1 MKKRKHEK
9 NFIRNRSGGMKQKL
23 PGRLLSLVCAL
34 VLVLS
39 TVFLDLG
46 HISAYAFGDEL
57 YLETEAEETAEAGAE
72 AQAADLGNDESQ
84 INTELSED
92 ISEDPAEV
100 SAEEAEDASEADFS
114 SGDNLDEQELTTEEP
129 GISDDSAAETITYT
143 QLINNDTVEVRAEAP
158 AGALPEGTELVVKE
172 IKNNTDD
179 AEMTEQYNRLSARIT
194 EQLQNQGKNLDG
206 FLPYNISFTDMDG
219 NPVKPSKKVTY
230 SFRYTEATAPELTD
244 PSASTVTAAQLKEN
258 KETAQLDLT
267 ELKAEENKL
276 SLETNESRQLQR
288 AAFQAADN
296 AVYTFIWSNTPA
308 ADNNGEAD
316 NEETQEPESEP
327 TQIGTIRLLVDEVN
341 LRTAPSI
348 EADVIGTADAGTELP
363 LLEIITAEDGSTWYK
378 VFYSDTVVYVSG
390 EVAEVVE
397 AEEAPTEEAPAEITR
412 YDYQSDEV
420 NVKVTLIDPADLPD
434 NAELS
439 VTPVELSQ
447 EAEEQIAEEA
457 IKEKKAIENIRSYDI
472 KFLVDGEEVQP
483 GATVKVEVSFP
494 DEETA
499 QDAAVYHVDQDE
511 KVENMDG
518 SINKEGNVEFETTHF
533 STYVIVNKKTDGSK
547 ITVTVQHYE
556 QATGTEEAKKI
567 YADDVR
573 ELQVGQQV
581 DCKKALN
588 WNIAEVKVN
597 TGGSEDKTVT
607 PDASGKIYLAQNATV
622 KVYYTPSIGTTVG
635 TPTFYDYTVKAVSDG
650 DASGYGYPSINQD
663 SSYPNNA
670 SSERITVG
678 AYTHQY
684 SGKYQYTWKKG
695 GHTVN
700 DWTGSSA
707 VVRGLLGGVK
717 ADDSVVFNYSEPG
730 LFVNSDMTDSGSGKS
745 LRKVYKDFKLGF
757 ERNGD
762 TYTLKEVRDSSG
774 TDVAGANGYDY
785 ESGNNFFPLDGVAYD
800 EHSKKLKSE
809 SNISDNV
816 HNGPHNYYFGMRYDI
831 TFNLKDYIGD
841 LNYSFTGD
849 DDMWVVLDKGK
860 YEGSGKVIIDLGG
873 IHDAASADVDLWKE
887 LFGSEYA
894 KEAPDKYIKRASL
907 TEDQKNEEHTLT
919 VLYLE
924 RGAGLSN
931 CKMNFTLPNAE
942 ISPVTT
948 TDLASFTFTK
958 VKKDNKTPLP
968 GATFK
973 LYTDSE
979 CTTEFKTKTSGENGT
994 VTFDKLFPGT
1004 YYMKE
1009 VQAPEGYIASSEVWT
1024 VEVPT
1029 DSTTATLKDS
1039 KGNTVTSIINETPE
1053 EVIKSSME
1061 FNKTAKV
1068 KDWNKRTY
1076 DIEITASSTSTST
1089 SDITKK
1095 VVADIMLVLDVS
1107 GSMKEPTY
1115 KYTYVADNT
1124 DAGRKNLNKGTTYYI
1139 EVDGSYQSLEYYYSR
1154 YNGYNWYV
1162 GDNSNN
1168 KATDSKYSNCKIYS
1182 RSSQTRLAALQN
1194 AVDQF
1199 IRDTAAKSPNS
1210 KIGITAFSSTHESN
1224 VNNGSTKEML
1234 SVGSNKDSLIE
1245 FANSLK
1251 YGGGTKPAIGLN
1263 KAKELL
1269 DKEKNDNPKYVV
1281 LFTDGAPTGDRTD
1294 NVWDSD
1300 AVSNA
1305 NTAASQL
1312 REAGY
1317 TVYTIGFALGDKAA
1331 KFLAGDGTTNY
1342 PGIASPGCAKT
1353 ADTATSLGEIFKE
1366 IQQTITNNIDLTGVR
1381 IKDVIDPRFEILGDN
1396 GQPITTDNVG
1406 NGVKLKNGG
1415 TVKFDD
1421 AGNQY
1426 IEWTDQTIPNKV
1438 RGEWKHKVTVK
1449 AKDNYIGGNNVT
1461 TNAPGSMIDTGYE
1474 QVDLPFPA
1482 VNVKV
1487 NMEVANKTVTIY
1499 KGDQTPT
1506 EAEILNQLFDKTNT
1520 TTSYDDVKVDATEV
1534 MVKWY
1539 RDKGCTD
1546 EIKNPDMEGLVDH
1559 PAATTEYYIKVTYDA
1574 GKPTTESNG
1583 NTGGNFAG
1591 TETGDTCIASA
1602 TNVDDR
1608 DKETKRTYGVYKV
1621 EVKSGEI
1628 GITKNLVDQV
1638 GKPVTSA
1645 EDQEFTFKVTKKSE
1659 DGNVDEKFTPVEV
1672 KITVPAGQ
1680 TTASLT
1686 DVTKLTN
1693 LSRGIYEVEEI
1704 KVPKEYKTA
1713 GADVIV
1719 KNNQTAGTDC
1729 KYSIAD
1735 DNSYK
1740 VTFKLGYKMDNS
1752 ATDTDVIKVGNDA
1765 NGKKCYTYDEKDG
1778 GVKGLVAYS
1787 NTLVTTD
1794 LDLKKVD
1801 KDGRNNLT
1809 GARFKLEKWE
1819 VAEGENE
1826 DSWKSVSDAYDSI
1839 TVDNGGDAR
1848 ELLNLLAGR
1857 YRLTEIEAPKGYSLL
1872 GASIYFKVEDGK
1884 VTLTDKNGTN
1894 KEATQT
1900 MWTLDEG
1907 NLVLTIKNTEL
1918 YSLPSSGGP
1927 GIYGFTISGVAFITA
1942 ALLLF
1947 INNKRK
1953 EDEAKFG
1960 STH

>member
-23 PGRLLSLVCAL
+23 PGRLLSLMCAL

-39 TVFLDLG
+39 TVLLDLG
-46 HISAYAFGDEL
+46 HISAYAFGDDL

-72 AQAADLGNDESQ
+72 AQTMDIEDDQSEIS
-84 INTELSED
+84 TELSDDTYEDPDEITTEADDAGMADFSSGENLTEQDLEVEDSAED
-92 ISEDPAEV
+92 ISEDSQP
-100 SAEEAEDASEADFS
+100 
-114 SGDNLDEQELTTEEP
+114 LTFRK
-129 GISDDSAAETITYT
+129 
-143 QLINNDTVEVRAEAP
+143 LINNDKVEVIAEAP

-219 NPVKPSKKVTY
+219 NPVKPSEKVTY
-230 SFRYTEATAPELTD
+230 SFRYTEAAAPELTD

-267 ELKAEENKL
+267 ELKAKENKL
-276 SLETNESRQLQR
+276 SLETNESRQLQK

-296 AVYTFIWSNTPA
+296 AVYTFIWSSTPA
-308 ADNNGEAD
+308 ADNNGEAN

-341 LRTAPSI
+341 LRTAPSM

-363 LLEIITAEDGSTWYK
+363 LLEIVTAEDGSTWYK
-378 VFYSDTVVYVSG
+378 VSYSDTVVYVSS

-397 AEEAPTEEAPAEITR
+397 AEEAPAEEAPAEITR

-420 NVKVTLIDPADLPD
+420 NVKVTLTDPADLPD

-622 KVYYTPSIGTTVG
+622 KVYYTPSTGTTVG
-635 TPTFYDYTVKAVSDG
+635 TPIFYDYTVKAVNDDQTG
-650 DASGYGYPSINQD
+650 QYGYPSINQD
-663 SSYPNNA
+663 SSYPSNA
-670 SSERITVG
+670 LSNGNKITVG

-684 SGKYQYTWKKG
+684 SGKYQYMWNKG
-695 GHTVN
+695 GYTVN

-717 ADDSVVFNYSEPG
+717 ADDSVVFNYPEPG
-730 LFVNSDMTDSGSGKS
+730 LFVNSDMTDSRSGKS

-762 TYTLKEVRDSSG
+762 TYTLNEVRDSLG
-774 TDVAGANGYDY
+774 TDVAGKNGYDY
-785 ESGNNFFPLDGVAYD
+785 ESGNNFFPLDGVDYTEYSRKRKTD
-800 EHSKKLKSE
+800 
-809 SNISDNV
+809 SNINNDSV

-860 YEGSGKVIIDLGG
+860 YEEGSGKVIIDLGG

-887 LFGSEYA
+887 LFGSEYV
-894 KEAPDKYIKRASL
+894 KEAPDKYTKRASL

-1009 VQAPEGYIASSEVWT
+1009 VQAPDGYVASSEVWT

-1029 DSTTATLKDS
+1029 GSTTATLKDS

-1053 EVIKSSME
+1053 EIINSSMVAS
-1061 FNKTAKV
+1061 KTAKV
-1068 KDWNKRTY
+1068 KDWDQRTY
-1076 DIEITASSTSTST
+1076 DITINATSTSTST
-1089 SDITKK
+1089 ITQTKTPI
-1095 VVADIMLVLDVS
+1095 ADIMLVLDVS
-1107 GSMKEPTY
+1107 GSMADPIYSY
-1115 KYTYVADNT
+1115 KYYGENT
-1124 DAGRKNLNKGTTYYI
+1124 DTVRNKMSTQNTYCIY
-1139 EVDGSYQSLEYYYSR
+1139 VDGSYKTMRYSYR
-1154 YNGYNWYV
+1154 YGWLVDND
-1162 GDNSNN
+1162 GDWSY
-1168 KATDSKYSNCKIYS
+1168 ASDSKYNDCVIYTKT
-1182 RSSQTRLAALQN
+1182 SSGTRLDALKT
-1194 AVDQF
+1194 AVNQF
-1199 IRDTAAKSPNS
+1199 IDDTAKKSPKS
-1210 KIGITAFSSTHESN
+1210 KIGITVFSSKGYGDHGRYVALGE
-1224 VNNGSTKEML
+1224 VGREDSTKVTE
-1234 SVGSNKDSLIE
+1234 
-1245 FANSLK
+1245 LK
-1251 YGGGTKPAIGLN
+1251 TFVNGLKAKGGTDPWVGLSDAKN
-1263 KAKELL
+1263 KL
-1269 DKEKNDNPKYVV
+1269 DAEKDKNPKYVV
-1281 LFTDGAPTGDRTD
+1281 LFTDGKPTGGGDTWDTTAQQDAEKQANELRTGNRD
-1294 NVWDSD
+1294 KVEKKKDP
-1300 AVSNA
+1300 
-1305 NTAASQL
+1305 
-1312 REAGY
+1312 Y
-1317 TVYTIGFALGDKAA
+1317 TVYTIGFALDDRAKTFLSGGEYDK
-1331 KFLAGDGTTNY
+1331 KKY
-1342 PGIASPGCAKT
+1342 PGIASSSECAKT
-1353 ADTATSLGEIFKE
+1353 ADDAASLTQIFQSISGSISE
-1366 IQQTITNNIDLTGVR
+1366 NIDITGATIT
-1381 IKDVIDPRFEILGDN
+1381 DVIDKRFEIMDQDEN
-1396 GQPITTDNVG
+1396 GNYKVITESDFVQGKYT
-1406 NGVKLKNGG
+1406 LRNGG
-1415 TVKFDD
+1415 VVTKREDGTYQV
-1421 AGNQY
+1421 Q
-1426 IEWTDQTIPNKV
+1426 WTDQTI
-1438 RGEWKHKVTVK
+1438 KHTTDGTNGWSQTITVK
-1449 AKDNYIGGNNVT
+1449 AKDSFIGGNNIP
-1461 TNAPGSMIDTGYE
+1461 TNVSPESKISVG
-1474 QVDLPFPA
+1474 DLDKVLNQPK

-1487 NMEVANKTVTIY
+1487 KLLIQDKEITIY
-1499 KGDQTPT
+1499 KGDTTVPT
-1506 EAEILNQLFDKTNT
+1506 VADVQEAMFDTSGATSYERGTISAADAKDRITYKWYKKDASGNRVDIAAADVTKEIEVAPADSTEYYLEVIYKPVEEPTADSNSNT
-1520 TTSYDDVKVDATEV
+1520 TTGDKIAHFVGDEKAHNKDNNENLYGTYKINVIKGKIQIKKTVTEAAKEGRTFTFDVKDST
-1534 MVKWY
+1534 
-1539 RDKGCTD
+1539 
-1546 EIKNPDMEGLVDH
+1546 
-1559 PAATTEYYIKVTYDA
+1559 
-1574 GKPTTESNG
+1574 GK
-1583 NTGGNFAG
+1583 
-1591 TETGDTCIASA
+1591 DI
-1602 TNVDDR
+1602 
-1608 DKETKRTYGVYKV
+1608 
-1621 EVKSGEI
+1621 SGS
-1628 GITKNLVDQV
+1628 
-1638 GKPVTSA
+1638 PVT
-1645 EDQEFTFKVTKKSE
+1645 VTV
-1659 DGNVDEKFTPVEV
+1659 G
-1672 KITVPAGQ
+1672 AGQ
-1680 TTASLT
+1680 TSGTAVIENLPRGT
-1686 DVTKLTN
+1686 YTVTEQN
-1693 LSRGIYEVEEI
+1693 NDSYQI
-1704 KVPKEYKTA
+1704 KKYGVVSGE
-1713 GADVIV
+1713 
-1719 KNNQTAGTDC
+1719 TDC
-1729 KYSIAD
+1729 QSSSGGD
-1735 DNSYK
+1735 K
-1740 VTFKLGYKMDNS
+1740 VITFTLGN
-1752 ATDTDVIKVGNDA
+1752 DTSENDVIKD
-1765 NGKKCYTYDEKDG
+1765 YTYTSG
-1778 GVKGLVAYS
+1778 GVNGVASYT
-1787 NTLVTTD
+1787 NEMVTS
-1794 LDLKKVD
+1794 LDLKKIAAD
-1801 KDGRNNLT
+1801 TGASLT
-1809 GARFKLEKWE
+1809 GAKFKLEK
-1819 VAEGENE
+1819 
-1826 DSWKSVSDAYDSI
+1826 KVSDDKWDPVKPENS
-1839 TVDNGGDAR
+1839 DNGFEVLNGADQVELTNLTSGD
-1848 ELLNLLAGR
+1848 
-1857 YRLTEIEAPKGYSLL
+1857 YRLTEVTAPTGYMVLS
-1872 GASIYFKVEDGK
+1872 SEIQFKVTQGK
-1884 VTLTDKNGTN
+1884 VTLTNAEGTASN
-1894 KEATQT
+1894 
-1900 MWTLDEG
+1900 MWKLSTDTTKPP
-1907 NLVLTIKNTEL
+1907 VLTIKNQKV
-1918 YSLPSSGGP
+1918 YSLPEAGGN
-1927 GIYGFTISGVAFITA
+1927 GIYWYMIGGM
-1942 ALLLF
+1942 LLMVTSAWILYK
-1947 INNKRK
+1947 NKCK
-1953 EDEAKFG
+1953 EVLGK
-1960 STH
+1960 

>member
-23 PGRLLSLVCAL
+23 PGRLLSLMCAL
-34 VLVLS
+34 ILVFS

-72 AQAADLGNDESQ
+72 AQAADLGDDESQ

-129 GISDDSAAETITYT
+129 EISDDSAAETITYT

-158 AGALPEGTELVVKE
+158 AGALPEGAQLVVKQVR
-172 IKNNTDD
+172 NNTEDVG
-179 AEMTEQYNRLSARIT
+179 ETEKYNTLNTRLT
-194 EQLQNQGKNLDG
+194 ELLQTKAQNLEG
-206 FLPYNISFTDMDG
+206 FLPYNISFIDSEG
-219 NPVKPSKKVTY
+219 NPAEPAAKVSY
-230 SFRYTEATAPELTD
+230 SFQYKEAAAPELTD
-244 PSASTVTAAQLKEN
+244 PTKVTVSAAELKKN
-258 KETAQLDLT
+258 KETSEYELT
-267 ELKAEENKL
+267 ELKAEEDKAT
-276 SLETNESRQLQR
+276 LETNENKQLQR
-288 AAFQAADN
+288 AGFQSADTAVFAFVWSSTTETTDNTGNEGTQA
-296 AVYTFIWSNTPA
+296 VTPV
-308 ADNNGEAD
+308 
-316 NEETQEPESEP
+316 
-327 TQIGTIRLLVDEVN
+327 GTIEITADEVN
-341 LRTAPSI
+341 LRQAPST
-348 EADVIGTADAGTELP
+348 EAEILAVTTAGTQFP
-363 LLEIITAEDGSTWYK
+363 LLETVTAEDESTWYK
-378 VFYSDTVVYVSG
+378 VSYTADTAAYVRSDMAIVLDENQEE
-390 EVAEVVE
+390 EVPA
-397 AEEAPTEEAPAEITR
+397 EEAPAEITR

-420 NVKVTLIDPADLPD
+420 NVKVTLTDPADLPD

-533 STYVIVNKKTDGSK
+533 STYVIVNTKQGD
-547 ITVTVQHYE
+547 ITVTVEHYN
-556 QATGTEEAKKI
+556 ADTEEKI
-567 YADDVR
+567 YADDASKT
-573 ELQVGQQV
+573 LHVGQKLNP
-581 DCKKALN
+581 KKATN
-588 WNIAEVKVN
+588 WEISKVVVS
-597 TGGSEDKTVT
+597 TGNGSDSTYSNVDE
-607 PDASGKIYLAQNATV
+607 IQLAQDATV
-622 KVYYTPSIGTTVG
+622 KIYYKPSTGTFAG
-635 TPTFYDYTVKAVSDG
+635 APTFFDYTVKAG
-650 DASGYGYPSINQD
+650 ESGGKSYSINMED
-663 SSYPNNA
+663 NYTDKDSNRFAMGGGDNYSSYTKEKYNWYQNGYSVNGWTSPNGA
-670 SSERITVG
+670 TITG
-678 AYTHQY
+678 LMD
-684 SGKYQYTWKKG
+684 GLN
-695 GHTVN
+695 N
-700 DWTGSSA
+700 DGS
-707 VVRGLLGGVK
+707 VRFK
-717 ADDSVVFNYSEPG
+717 DCADPG
-730 LFVNSDMTDSGSGKS
+730 LFTDSDVKVTVDNHERY
-745 LRKVYKDFKLGF
+745 LRRVYRNYTLDFT
-757 ERNGD
+757 RTGD
-762 TYTLKEVRDSSG
+762 TYQLSGIKDGNGSSVTGNYNG
-774 TDVAGANGYDY
+774 TTGY
-785 ESGNNFFPLDGVAYD
+785 NFFPLDNVSVNYESARTNVVSGETSDTNVVAG
-800 EHSKKLKSE
+800 
-809 SNISDNV
+809 N
-816 HNGPHNYYFGMRYDI
+816 HNYYFGMRYDI
-831 TFNLKDYIGD
+831 EFSVGNYVGP
-841 LNYSFTGD
+841 LNYTFKGD
-849 DDMWVVLDKGK
+849 DDMWVILDGK
-860 YEGSGKVIIDLGG
+860 DVVIDLGG
-873 IHDAASADVDLWKE
+873 IHNAVEGSVNLWN
-887 LFGSEYA
+887 Y
-894 KEAPDKYIKRASL
+894 L
-907 TEDQKNEEHTLT
+907 TEGDTTTHTLT

-924 RGAGLSN
+924 RGAGASN
-931 CKMNFTLPNAE
+931 CYMNFTLPNAT
-942 ISPVTT
+942 ISQVTSDPLGT
-948 TDLASFTFTK
+948 LSFEK
-958 VKKDNKTPLP
+958 VNKDSEPLE
-968 GATFK
+968 GATFG
-973 LYTDSE
+973 LYTDQE
-979 CTTEFKTKTSGENGT
+979 CTTLVATASSNAEGN
-994 VTFDKLFPGT
+994 VTFNKLREGT
-1004 YYMKE
+1004 YYLKE
-1009 VQAPEGYIASSEVWT
+1009 IQAPDGYVTSGNVWT
-1024 VEVPT
+1024 VEAKKTSDTEVT
-1029 DSTTATLKDS
+1029 EVTVTLKDS
-1039 KGNTVTSIINETPE
+1039 NGNAVKNNQIINQVVQQIIEGHLDYG
-1053 EVIKSSME
+1053 
-1061 FNKTAKV
+1061 KTAHV
-1068 KDWNKRTY
+1068 KNWDDRTY
-1076 DIEITASSTSTST
+1076 NIDITASSKYTSSST
-1089 SDITKK
+1089 TERNS
-1095 VVADIMLVLDVS
+1095 VADIMMVFDTS
-1107 GSMKEPTY
+1107 GSMLYEQSGEHNDSKGFVLKGVFNKVKATL
-1115 KYTYVADNT
+1115 
-1124 DAGRKNLNKGTTYYI
+1124 DASRVYYYGNGTTK
-1139 EVDGSYQSLEYYYSR
+1139 VNYSS
-1154 YNGYNWYV
+1154 GW
-1162 GDNSNN
+1162 
-1168 KATDSKYSNCKIYS
+1168 DSWNYTN
-1182 RSSQTRLAALQN
+1182 
-1194 AVDQF
+1194 
-1199 IRDTAAKSPNS
+1199 AKSPMIYLNNNWIYFDGS
-1210 KIGITAFSSTHESN
+1210 SWQSVPSDSTTKIYTVDSSLTGLKEASTAFITSTAGVSAGSRIGLATFNSVSN
-1224 VNNGSTKEML
+1224 LVSGLTEVGTSKDNLIKAVNSVRASAGTSPQKGLELAKTQL
-1234 SVGSNKDSLIE
+1234 S
-1245 FANSLK
+1245 
-1251 YGGGTKPAIGLN
+1251 GTKRQNVPQ
-1263 KAKELL
+1263 
-1269 DKEKNDNPKYVV
+1269 YVI
-1281 LFTDGAPTGDRTD
+1281 LFTDGEPSG
-1294 NVWDSD
+1294 
-1300 AVSNA
+1300 SNDKTSSEA
-1305 NTAASQL
+1305 RAKEL
-1312 REAGY
+1312 REAGI
-1317 TVYTIGFALGDKAA
+1317 TVFTVGLNLNTNTETWLRDK
-1331 KFLAGDGTTNY
+1331 
-1342 PGIASPGCAKT
+1342 IASENCAFE
-1353 ADTATSLGEIFKE
+1353 ADSVDSLKIIFKR
-1366 IQQTITNNIDLTGVR
+1366 IQETITHNIDVTGAE
-1381 IKDVIDPRFEILGDN
+1381 ITDVIDPRFEILKTDGSKLEAEDFDEN
-1396 GQPITTDNVG
+1396 GEYRLGEDGVVTILPNG
-1406 NGVKLKNGG
+1406 NYQIK
-1415 TVKFDD
+1415 
-1421 AGNQY
+1421 
-1426 IEWTDQTIPNKV
+1426 WTNQTIPSS
-1438 RGEWKHKVTVK
+1438 GQWKKTITVK

-1520 TTSYDDVKVDATEV
+1520 TTSYDDVKVDATKV
-1534 MVKWY
+1534 TVKWY

-1546 EIKNPDMEGLVDH
+1546 EIKNPDMEHLVDH

-1583 NTGGNFAG
+1583 NTDGNFAG
-1591 TETGDTCIASA
+1591 TETGDTYIASA

-1628 GITKNLVDQV
+1628 GITKNLVDQDN
-1638 GKPVTSA
+1638 KPVISA
-1645 EDQEFTFKVTKKSE
+1645 ENQEFTFKVTKKSK

-1680 TTASLT
+1680 TTANLT

-1729 KYSIAD
+1729 KYSTAD

-1765 NGKKCYTYDEKDG
+1765 NGKKCYTYDGKDG
-1778 GVKGLVAYS
+1778 GVKGLVAYN

-1839 TVDNGGDAR
+1839 TVDNGRDAR

-1857 YRLTEIEAPKGYSLL
+1857 YRLTEIEAPRGYSLL

-1884 VTLTDKNGTN
+1884 VTLTDENGTN

-1907 NLVLTIKNTEL
+1907 KLVLTIKNAEL

-1953 EDEAKFG
+1953 EDKENVRRM
-1960 STH
+1960 TE

>member
-1 MKKRKHEK
+1 MKRRKHEK

-23 PGRLLSLVCAL
+23 PGRLLSLMCAL
-34 VLVLS
+34 ILVLS

-46 HISAYAFGDEL
+46 HVSRAYAFGDEFA
-57 YLETEAEETAEAGAE
+57 LETEEGDIQDAGIE
-72 AQAADLGNDESQ
+72 AQAMDSEDDQSEIS
-84 INTELSED
+84 TELSDDTYEDPDEITTEAEDAGMADFSSGENLTEQDLEVEDSAED
-92 ISEDPAEV
+92 ISEDP
-100 SAEEAEDASEADFS
+100 
-114 SGDNLDEQELTTEEP
+114 QPLTFRK
-129 GISDDSAAETITYT
+129 
-143 QLINNDTVEVRAEAP
+143 LINNDTVEVIAEAP

-219 NPVKPSKKVTY
+219 NPVKPSEKVTY
-230 SFRYTEATAPELTD
+230 SFRYTEVAAPELTD
-244 PSASTVTAAQLKEN
+244 PSASTVTAAQLREN
-258 KETAQLDLT
+258 KETAQLDMT

-276 SLETNESRQLQR
+276 SLETNESRQLQK

-296 AVYTFIWSNTPA
+296 AVYTFIWSSTPA
-308 ADNNGEAD
+308 ADN
-316 NEETQEPESEP
+316 EEPQEPESES

-341 LRTAPSI
+341 LRTAPSM
-348 EADVIGTADAGTELP
+348 ESDVIGTADAGTELP
-363 LLEIITAEDGSTWYK
+363 LLEIITAEDDSTWYK
-378 VFYSDTVVYVSG
+378 VSYSDTVVYVSG

-397 AEEAPTEEAPAEITR
+397 AEETPAEEAPAEITR

-420 NVKVTLIDPADLPD
+420 NVKVTLTDPADLPD

-518 SINKEGNVEFETTHF
+518 NINKEGNVEFETTHF
-533 STYVIVNKKTDGSK
+533 STYVIVNTKQGD
-547 ITVTVQHYE
+547 ITVTVEHYNAE
-556 QATGTEEAKKI
+556 TNEKI
-567 YADDVR
+567 YADDVSKT
-573 ELQVGQQV
+573 LHVGQRLNP
-581 DCKKALN
+581 KKATN
-588 WNIAEVKVN
+588 WEISEVVVS
-597 TGGSEDKTVT
+597 TGSGSDSTYSNVDE
-607 PDASGKIYLAQNATV
+607 IQLAQDATV
-622 KVYYTPSIGTTVG
+622 KIYYTPSTGTFAG
-635 TPTFYDYTVKAVSDG
+635 APTFFDYTVKAGESGGKSYSINMEDNYTDKVSNRFAMGGGDNYSSYTQGKYSWSRNNYSVNGWTRPNGATITGLMDGLNSDG
-650 DASGYGYPSINQD
+650 S
-663 SSYPNNA
+663 
-670 SSERITVG
+670 
-678 AYTHQY
+678 
-684 SGKYQYTWKKG
+684 
-695 GHTVN
+695 
-700 DWTGSSA
+700 
-707 VVRGLLGGVK
+707 VRFK
-717 ADDSVVFNYSEPG
+717 DCADPG
-730 LFVNSDMTDSGSGKS
+730 LFTDSDVKVTVDNQERY
-745 LRKVYKDFKLGF
+745 LRRVYRNYTLDFT
-757 ERNGD
+757 RTGD
-762 TYTLKEVRDSSG
+762 TYQLSGIKDGNGSSVTGNYNG
-774 TDVAGANGYDY
+774 TTGY
-785 ESGNNFFPLDGVAYD
+785 NFFPLDNVSVNYESARTNVVSGETSDTNVVAG
-800 EHSKKLKSE
+800 
-809 SNISDNV
+809 N
-816 HNGPHNYYFGMRYDI
+816 HNYYFGMRYDI
-831 TFNLKDYIGD
+831 EFSVGNYIGP
-841 LNYSFTGD
+841 LNYTFKGD
-849 DDMWVVLDKGK
+849 DDMWVILDG
-860 YEGSGKVIIDLGG
+860 GDVVIDLGG
-873 IHDAASADVDLWKE
+873 IHNAVEGSVDLWK
-887 LFGSEYA
+887 Y
-894 KEAPDKYIKRASL
+894 L
-907 TEDQKNEEHTLT
+907 TKGDTATHTLT

-924 RGAGLSN
+924 RGAGASN
-931 CKMNFTLPNAE
+931 CYMNFTLPNAT
-942 ISPVTT
+942 ISQVTSDPLGT
-948 TDLASFTFTK
+948 LSFKK
-958 VKKDNKTPLP
+958 VNKDSEPLE
-968 GATFK
+968 GATFG
-973 LYTDSE
+973 LYTDQE
-979 CTTEFKTKTSGENGT
+979 CTTLVATASSNAEGN
-994 VTFDKLFPGT
+994 VTFNKLREGT
-1004 YYMKE
+1004 YYLKE
-1009 VQAPEGYIASSEVWT
+1009 IQAPDGYVTSSNVWT
-1024 VEVPT
+1024 VEAKKTGDTEDTEVT
-1029 DSTTATLKDS
+1029 VTLKDS
-1039 KGNTVTSIINETPE
+1039 AGETVKEPKTILNEKPQ

-1107 GSMKEPTY
+1107 GSMDDPTY

-1124 DAGRKNLNKGTTYYI
+1124 DAGRGKLNTRQTYYI
-1139 EVDGSYQSLEYYYSR
+1139 EVDGSYQSLEYYYSWD
-1154 YNGYNWYV
+1154 NGYNWYV

-1182 RSSQTRLAALQN
+1182 RSSQTRLDALQN

-1199 IRDTAAKSPNS
+1199 ITDTAAKSPDS
-1210 KIGITAFSSTHESN
+1210 KIGITAFSSTHKSN
-1224 VNNGSTKEML
+1224 KNNGSTKEML

-1245 FANSLK
+1245 FANGLK
-1251 YGGGTKPAIGLN
+1251 SGGGTKPAIGLN

-1294 NVWDSD
+1294 NAWDSD

-1317 TVYTIGFALGDKAA
+1317 TVYTIGFALGTKAA

-1381 IKDVIDPRFEILGDN
+1381 IKDVIDPRFEILNDN

-1406 NGVKLKNGG
+1406 DGVKLKNGG
-1415 TVKFDD
+1415 TVKFDE

-1506 EAEILNQLFDKTNT
+1506 EDEILNQLFDKTNT
-1520 TTSYDDVKVDATEV
+1520 TTSYDEIKVDASKVT
-1534 MVKWY
+1534 VKWY
-1539 RDKGCTD
+1539 SDKECKDEDEINMKQMTD
-1546 EIKNPDMEGLVDH
+1546 ELTH
-1559 PAATTEYYIKVTYDA
+1559 PTATTEYYIKVTYDA

-1583 NTGGNFAG
+1583 NTDRNFAG
-1591 TETGDTCIASA
+1591 TKTGDTYIASA

-1628 GITKNLVDQV
+1628 GITKNLVDQDN
-1638 GKPVTSA
+1638 KPVTST
-1645 EDQEFTFKVTKKSE
+1645 ENQEFTFRVTKKSE
-1659 DGNVDEKFTPVEV
+1659 DGSVDEKFTPVEV
-1672 KITVPAGQ
+1672 KITVPAGK

-1704 KVPKEYKTA
+1704 KVPKEYETA

-1729 KYSIAD
+1729 KYSTAD
-1735 DNSYK
+1735 NNSYK

-1752 ATDTDVIKVGNDA
+1752 TIDIDVIKAGNDA

-1778 GVKGLVAYS
+1778 GVKGLVAYN
-1787 NTLVTTD
+1787 NTLITTD

-1801 KDGRNNLT
+1801 KDGTNDLT

-1826 DSWKSVSDAYDSI
+1826 DEDSWKSVSSAYDSI
-1839 TVDNGGDAR
+1839 TVDNGSNAR

-1884 VTLTDKNGTN
+1884 VTLTDENGTN

-1927 GIYGFTISGVAFITA
+1927 GTYMFTISGVAFITA

-1953 EDEAKFG
+1953 EDEARFR

>member
-1 MKKRKHEK
+1 MKRRKHEK

-23 PGRLLSLVCAL
+23 PGRLLSLMCAL
-34 VLVLS
+34 ILVFS
-39 TVFLDLG
+39 TVLLDLG

-72 AQAADLGNDESQ
+72 AQAADLGDDESQ

-129 GISDDSAAETITYT
+129 EISDDSAAETITYT

-158 AGALPEGTELVVKE
+158 AGALPEGAQLVVKQVR
-172 IKNNTDD
+172 NNTEDV
-179 AEMTEQYNRLSARIT
+179 EETEKYNTLNTRLT
-194 EQLQNQGKNLDG
+194 ELLQTKAQNLEG
-206 FLPYNISFTDMDG
+206 FLPYNISFTDSEG
-219 NPVKPSKKVTY
+219 NPAEPAAKVSY
-230 SFRYTEATAPELTD
+230 SFQYKEAAAPKLTD
-244 PSASTVTAAQLKEN
+244 PTKVTVSAAELKKN
-258 KETAQLDLT
+258 KETSEYELT
-267 ELKAEENKL
+267 ELKAEEDKAT
-276 SLETNESRQLQR
+276 LETNENKQLQR
-288 AAFQAADN
+288 AGFQSADTAVFAFVWSSTIETTDN
-296 AVYTFIWSNTPA
+296 T
-308 ADNNGEAD
+308 G
-316 NEETQEPESEP
+316 NEGTQEVTPV
-327 TQIGTIRLLVDEVN
+327 GTIEITADEVN
-341 LRTAPSI
+341 LRQAPST
-348 EADVIGTADAGTELP
+348 EAEILAITTAGTQFP
-363 LLEIITAEDGSTWYK
+363 LLETVTAEDESTWYK
-378 VFYSDTVVYVSG
+378 VSYTADTAAYVRSDMAVVLDENQEE
-390 EVAEVVE
+390 EVPA
-397 AEEAPTEEAPAEITR
+397 EEAPAEITR

-420 NVKVTLIDPADLPD
+420 NVKVTLTDPADLPD

-533 STYVIVNKKTDGSK
+533 STYVIVNTKQGD
-547 ITVTVQHYE
+547 ITVTVEHYNADTNE
-556 QATGTEEAKKI
+556 KI
-567 YADDVR
+567 YADDVSKT
-573 ELQVGQQV
+573 LHVGQKLNP
-581 DCKKALN
+581 KKATN
-588 WNIAEVKVN
+588 WEISEVVVS
-597 TGGSEDKTVT
+597 TGSGSDSTYSNVDE
-607 PDASGKIYLAQNATV
+607 IQLAQDATV
-622 KVYYTPSIGTTVG
+622 KIYYTPSTGTFAG
-635 TPTFYDYTVKAVSDG
+635 APTFFDYTVKAG
-650 DASGYGYPSINQD
+650 ESGGKSYSINMED
-663 SSYPNNA
+663 NYTDKVSNRFAMGGGDNYSSYA
-670 SSERITVG
+670 
-678 AYTHQY
+678 Q
-684 SGKYQYTWKKG
+684 GKYSWTQNGYS
-695 GHTVN
+695 VN
-700 DWTGSSA
+700 GWTHPNGATITGLMDGLNNDGS
-707 VVRGLLGGVK
+707 VRFK
-717 ADDSVVFNYSEPG
+717 DCADPG
-730 LFVNSDMTDSGSGKS
+730 LFTDSDVKVTVDNQERY
-745 LRKVYKDFKLGF
+745 LRRVYRNYTLDFT
-757 ERNGD
+757 RTGD
-762 TYTLKEVRDSSG
+762 TYQLSGIKDGNGSSVTGNYNG
-774 TDVAGANGYDY
+774 TTGY
-785 ESGNNFFPLDGVAYD
+785 NFFPLDNVSVNYESARTSVRSGETSDTNVVAG
-800 EHSKKLKSE
+800 
-809 SNISDNV
+809 N
-816 HNGPHNYYFGMRYDI
+816 HNYYFGMRYDI
-831 TFNLKDYIGD
+831 EFSVGNYVGP
-841 LNYSFTGD
+841 LNYTFKGD
-849 DDMWVVLDKGK
+849 DDMWVILDGK
-860 YEGSGKVIIDLGG
+860 KVVIDLGG
-873 IHDAASADVDLWKE
+873 IHNAVEGSVDLWKH
-887 LFGSEYA
+887 LSKG
-894 KEAPDKYIKRASL
+894 D
-907 TEDQKNEEHTLT
+907 TTTHTLT

-924 RGAGLSN
+924 RGAGASN
-931 CKMNFTLPNAE
+931 CYMNFTLPNAT
-942 ISPVTT
+942 ISQVTSDPLGT
-948 TDLASFTFTK
+948 LSFEK
-958 VKKDNKTPLP
+958 VNKDSEPLE
-968 GATFK
+968 GATFG
-973 LYTDSE
+973 LYTDQE
-979 CTTEFKTKTSGENGT
+979 CTTLVATASSNAEGN
-994 VTFDKLFPGT
+994 VTFNKLREGT
-1004 YYMKE
+1004 YYLKE
-1009 VQAPEGYIASSEVWT
+1009 IQAPDGYVTSGNVWT
-1024 VEVPT
+1024 VEAKKTSGTEVT
-1029 DSTTATLKDS
+1029 VTLKDS
-1039 KGNTVTSIINETPE
+1039 AGETVKEPKTILNEKPQ

-1107 GSMKEPTY
+1107 GSMSDSTY

-1124 DAGRKNLNKGTTYYI
+1124 DAGRENLNTRKTYYI
-1139 EVDGSYQSLEYYYSR
+1139 EVDGSYQSLKYYK
-1154 YNGYNWYV
+1154 YNNSSYWFV
-1162 GDNSNN
+1162 GGDLNN
-1168 KATDSKYSNCKIYS
+1168 KATNSKYSNCKIYS
-1182 RSSQTRLAALQN
+1182 RDEQTKLEALKN
-1194 AVDQF
+1194 AVNQF
-1199 IRDTAAKSPNS
+1199 ITDTATKSPDS
-1210 KIGITAFSSTHESN
+1210 KIGITAFSSSGYGDHGASKDLLKVGDNEKVLQDF
-1224 VNNGSTKEML
+1224 VNGLN
-1234 SVGSNKDSLIE
+1234 
-1245 FANSLK
+1245 A
-1251 YGGGTKPAIGLN
+1251 YGGTDPAVGLTD
-1263 KAKELL
+1263 AKSKL
-1269 DKEKNDNPKYVV
+1269 DAAASDKKPKYVI
-1281 LFTDGAPTGDRTD
+1281 LFTDGKPTGGGNTWNTTAQR
-1294 NVWDSD
+1294 
-1300 AVSNA
+1300 NA
-1305 NTAASQL
+1305 ESKALEL

-1317 TVYTIGFALGDKAA
+1317 TVYTIGFALDDDAT

-1366 IQQTITNNIDLTGVR
+1366 IQQTITDNIDLTGVR
-1381 IKDVIDPRFEILGDN
+1381 IKDVIDPRFEILDDN
-1396 GQPITTDNVG
+1396 GQPITTDN
-1406 NGVKLKNGG
+1406 VKLKNGG

-1438 RGEWKHKVTVK
+1438 RGEWKHKITVK

-1520 TTSYDDVKVDATEV
+1520 TTSYDDVKVDASKVT
-1534 MVKWY
+1534 VKWY
-1539 RDKGCTD
+1539 RDKECTD
-1546 EIKNPDMEGLVDH
+1546 EIKNPDMEHLVDY
-1559 PAATTEYYIKVTYDA
+1559 PAATTEYYIKIIYDA
-1574 GKPTTESNG
+1574 GNPTTESNG

-1591 TETGDTCIASA
+1591 TKTGDTYIASA

-1628 GITKNLVDQV
+1628 GITKNLVDQD
-1638 GKPVTSA
+1638 GEPVTST
-1645 EDQEFTFKVTKKSE
+1645 ENQEFTFRVTKKSE
-1659 DGNVDEKFTPVEV
+1659 DGSVDEKFTPVEV

-1704 KVPKEYKTA
+1704 KVPKEYETA

-1729 KYSIAD
+1729 KYSTAD

-1752 ATDTDVIKVGNDA
+1752 TIDTDVIKAGNDA
-1765 NGKKCYTYDEKDG
+1765 NNKKCYTYDEKDG
-1778 GVKGLVAYS
+1778 GVKGLVAYN
-1787 NTLVTTD
+1787 NTLITTD

-1801 KDGRNNLT
+1801 KDGTNNLT

-1839 TVDNGGDAR
+1839 TVDNGSDAR
-1848 ELLNLLAGR
+1848 ELQNLLAGR

-1872 GASIYFKVEDGK
+1872 GASIYFKVENGK
-1884 VTLTDKNGTN
+1884 VTLTDENGTN

-1907 NLVLTIKNTEL
+1907 DLVLTIKNAEL

>member
-23 PGRLLSLVCAL
+23 PGRLLSLMCAL

-39 TVFLDLG
+39 TVLLDLG

-72 AQAADLGNDESQ
+72 AQAAELGDDESQ
-84 INTELSED
+84 INTELSKD

-100 SAEEAEDASEADFS
+100 SAEEAEDVSEADFS

-129 GISDDSAAETITYT
+129 EISDDSAAETITYT

-158 AGALPEGTELVVKE
+158 AGALPEGAQLVVKQVR
-172 IKNNTDD
+172 NNTEDV
-179 AEMTEQYNRLSARIT
+179 EETEKYNTLNTRLT
-194 EQLQNQGKNLDG
+194 ELLQTKAQNLEG
-206 FLPYNISFTDMDG
+206 FLPYNISFTDSEG
-219 NPVKPSKKVTY
+219 NPAEPAAKVSY
-230 SFRYTEATAPELTD
+230 SFQYKEAAAPELTD
-244 PSASTVTAAQLKEN
+244 PTKVTVSAAELKKN
-258 KETAQLDLT
+258 KETSEYELT
-267 ELKAEENKL
+267 ELKAEEDKAT
-276 SLETNESRQLQR
+276 LETNENRQLQR
-288 AAFQAADN
+288 AGFQSADTAVFAFVWSSTTETTDNTGNEGTQA
-296 AVYTFIWSNTPA
+296 VTPV
-308 ADNNGEAD
+308 
-316 NEETQEPESEP
+316 
-327 TQIGTIRLLVDEVN
+327 GTIEITADEVN
-341 LRTAPSI
+341 LRQAPST
-348 EADVIGTADAGTELP
+348 EAEILAVTTAGTQFP
-363 LLEIITAEDGSTWYK
+363 LLETVTAEDESTWYK
-378 VFYSDTVVYVSG
+378 VSYTADTAAYVRSDMAMVLDENQEE
-390 EVAEVVE
+390 EVPA
-397 AEEAPTEEAPAEITR
+397 EEAPAEITR

-420 NVKVTLIDPADLPD
+420 NVKVTLTDPADLPD

-533 STYVIVNKKTDGSK
+533 STYVIVNTKQGD
-547 ITVTVQHYE
+547 ITVTVEHYNAE
-556 QATGTEEAKKI
+556 TNEKI
-567 YADDVR
+567 YADDVSKT
-573 ELQVGQQV
+573 LHVGQKLNP
-581 DCKKALN
+581 KKATN
-588 WNIAEVKVN
+588 WEISEVVVS
-597 TGGSEDKTVT
+597 TGSGSDSTYSNVDE
-607 PDASGKIYLAQNATV
+607 IQLAQDATV
-622 KVYYTPSIGTTVG
+622 KIYYTPSTGTFAG
-635 TPTFYDYTVKAVSDG
+635 APTFFDYTVKAG
-650 DASGYGYPSINQD
+650 ESGGKNYSINMED
-663 SSYPNNA
+663 NYTDKNSNRFAMGGGDNYSSYK
-670 SSERITVG
+670 
-678 AYTHQY
+678 Q
-684 SGKYQYTWKKG
+684 GKYNWIK
-695 GHTVN
+695 N
-700 DWTGSSA
+700 
-707 VVRGLLGGVK
+707 
-717 ADDSVVFNYSEPG
+717 NYSVNGWTHPNGATITGLMDGLNNDGSVRFKDCADPG
-730 LFVNSDMTDSGSGKS
+730 LFTDSDVKVTVDNQERY
-745 LRKVYKDFKLGF
+745 LRRVYRNYTLDFT
-757 ERNGD
+757 RTGD
-762 TYTLKEVRDSSG
+762 TYQLSGIKDGNGSSVTGNYNG
-774 TDVAGANGYDY
+774 TTGY
-785 ESGNNFFPLDGVAYD
+785 NFFPLDNVSVNYESARTNVVSGETSDKNVVAG
-800 EHSKKLKSE
+800 K
-809 SNISDNV
+809 
-816 HNGPHNYYFGMRYDI
+816 HNYYFGMRYDI
-831 TFNLKDYIGD
+831 EFSVGNYVGP
-841 LNYSFTGD
+841 LNYTFKGD
-849 DDMWVVLDKGK
+849 DDMWVILDGK
-860 YEGSGKVIIDLGG
+860 KVVIDLGG
-873 IHDAASADVDLWKE
+873 IHNAVEGSVDLWN
-887 LFGSEYA
+887 Y
-894 KEAPDKYIKRASL
+894 L
-907 TEDQKNEEHTLT
+907 TKGDTTTHTLT

-924 RGAGLSN
+924 RGAGASN
-931 CKMNFTLPNAE
+931 CYMNFTLPNAT
-942 ISPVTT
+942 ISQVTSDPLGT
-948 TDLASFTFTK
+948 LSFEK
-958 VKKDNKTPLP
+958 VNKDSEPLE
-968 GATFK
+968 GATFG
-973 LYTDSE
+973 LYTDQE
-979 CTTEFKTKTSGENGT
+979 CTTLVATASSNAGGN
-994 VTFDKLFPGT
+994 VTFNKLREGT
-1004 YYMKE
+1004 YYLKE
-1009 VQAPEGYIASSEVWT
+1009 IQAPDGYVTSGNVWT
-1024 VEVPT
+1024 VEAKKTSDTEVT
-1029 DSTTATLKDS
+1029 VTLKDS
-1039 KGNTVTSIINETPE
+1039 AGETVKEPKKILNEKPQ

-1068 KDWNKRTY
+1068 KDWDNRTY

-1095 VVADIMLVLDVS
+1095 VVADVMLVLDVS
-1107 GSMKEPTY
+1107 GSMDDSTY

-1124 DAGRKNLNKGTTYYI
+1124 DAGRKNLNTRKTYYI
-1139 EVDGSYQSLEYYYSR
+1139 EVDGSYQSLWYYE
-1154 YNGYNWYV
+1154 GYWYV
-1162 GDNSNN
+1162 GNNWNS
-1168 KATDSKYSNCKIYS
+1168 ATDSKYSNCKIYS
-1182 RSSQTRLAALQN
+1182 RDTQKKLKALQD
-1194 AVDQF
+1194 AVNQF
-1199 IRDTAAKSPNS
+1199 ITDTAAKSPDS
-1210 KIGITAFSSTHESN
+1210 KIGITAFSSS
-1224 VNNGSTKEML
+1224 G
-1234 SVGSNKDSLIE
+1234 
-1245 FANSLK
+1245 
-1251 YGGGTKPAIGLN
+1251 YGDHGKN
-1263 KAKELL
+1263 KELL
-1269 DKEKNDNPKYVV
+1269 KVGDNKEVLQDFVNKLEAKGGTDPVVGLSDAKKKLDAAASDKKPKYVI
-1281 LFTDGAPTGDRTD
+1281 LFTDGEATGGGNTWNTTAQR
-1294 NVWDSD
+1294 
-1300 AVSNA
+1300 NA
-1305 NTAASQL
+1305 ESKALEL

-1317 TVYTIGFALGDKAA
+1317 TVYTIGFALGTQAT
-1331 KFLAGDGTTNY
+1331 KFLAGDGTTDY

-1366 IQQTITNNIDLTGVR
+1366 IQQTITDNIDLTGVR
-1381 IKDVIDPRFEILGDN
+1381 IKDVIDPRFEILGNN

-1438 RGEWKHKVTVK
+1438 RGEWKHKITVK

-1520 TTSYDDVKVDATEV
+1520 TTSYDDVKVDATKV
-1534 MVKWY
+1534 TVKWY

-1546 EIKNPDMEGLVDH
+1546 EIKNPDMEHLVDH

-1583 NTGGNFAG
+1583 NTDGNFAG
-1591 TETGDTCIASA
+1591 TETGDTYIASA

-1628 GITKNLVDQV
+1628 GITKNLVDQDN
-1638 GKPVTSA
+1638 KPVISA
-1645 EDQEFTFKVTKKSE
+1645 ENQEFTFKVTKKSK

-1729 KYSIAD
+1729 KYSTAD

-1778 GVKGLVAYS
+1778 GVKGLVAYN

-1839 TVDNGGDAR
+1839 TVDNGSDAR

-1857 YRLTEIEAPKGYSLL
+1857 YRLTEIEAPRGYSLL

-1884 VTLTDKNGTN
+1884 VTLTDENGTN

-1907 NLVLTIKNTEL
+1907 NLVLTIKNTEF

-1953 EDEAKFG
+1953 EDKARFG

>member
-23 PGRLLSLVCAL
+23 PGRLLSLMCAL

-72 AQAADLGNDESQ
+72 AQAADLGDDESQ

-129 GISDDSAAETITYT
+129 EISDDSAAETITYT

-158 AGALPEGTELVVKE
+158 AGALPEGAQLVVKQVR
-172 IKNNTDD
+172 NNTED
-179 AEMTEQYNRLSARIT
+179 AEETEKYNTLNTRLT
-194 EQLQNQGKNLDG
+194 ELLQTKAQNLEG
-206 FLPYNISFTDMDG
+206 FLPYNISFTDSEG
-219 NPVKPSKKVTY
+219 NPAEPAAKVSY
-230 SFRYTEATAPELTD
+230 SFQYKEAAAPELTD
-244 PSASTVTAAQLKEN
+244 PTKVTVSAAELKKN
-258 KETAQLDLT
+258 KETSEYELT
-267 ELKAEENKL
+267 ELKAEEDKAT
-276 SLETNESRQLQR
+276 LETNENKQLQR
-288 AAFQAADN
+288 AGFQSADTAVFAFVWSSTTETTDNTGNEGTQA
-296 AVYTFIWSNTPA
+296 VTPV
-308 ADNNGEAD
+308 
-316 NEETQEPESEP
+316 
-327 TQIGTIRLLVDEVN
+327 GTIEITADEVN
-341 LRTAPSI
+341 LRQAPST
-348 EADVIGTADAGTELP
+348 EAEILAITTAGTQFP
-363 LLEIITAEDGSTWYK
+363 LLETVTAEDESTWYK
-378 VFYSDTVVYVSG
+378 VSYTADTAAYVRSDMAIVLDENQEE
-390 EVAEVVE
+390 EVPA
-397 AEEAPTEEAPAEITR
+397 EEAPAEITR

-420 NVKVTLIDPADLPD
+420 NVKVTLTDPADLPD

-533 STYVIVNKKTDGSK
+533 STYVIVNTKQGD
-547 ITVTVQHYE
+547 ITVTVEHYNADTKE
-556 QATGTEEAKKI
+556 KI
-567 YADDVR
+567 YADDVSKT
-573 ELQVGQQV
+573 LHVGQKLNP
-581 DCKKALN
+581 KKATN
-588 WNIAEVKVN
+588 WEISEVVVS
-597 TGGSEDKTVT
+597 TGSGSDSTYSNVDE
-607 PDASGKIYLAQNATV
+607 IQLAQDATV
-622 KVYYTPSIGTTVG
+622 KIYYKPSTGTFAG
-635 TPTFYDYTVKAVSDG
+635 APTFFDYTVKAG
-650 DASGYGYPSINQD
+650 KSGGKSYSINMED
-663 SSYPNNA
+663 NYTDKNSNRFAMGGGDNYSSYA
-670 SSERITVG
+670 
-678 AYTHQY
+678 Q
-684 SGKYQYTWKKG
+684 GKYSWTQNGYS
-695 GHTVN
+695 VN
-700 DWTGSSA
+700 GWTHPNGATITGLMDGLNNDGS
-707 VVRGLLGGVK
+707 VRFK
-717 ADDSVVFNYSEPG
+717 DCADPG
-730 LFVNSDMTDSGSGKS
+730 LFTDSDVKVTVDNQERY
-745 LRKVYKDFKLGF
+745 LRRVYRNYTLDFT
-757 ERNGD
+757 RTGD
-762 TYTLKEVRDSSG
+762 TYQLSG
-774 TDVAGANGYDY
+774 IKDGNGN
-785 ESGNNFFPLDGVAYD
+785 SVTGNYNGTTGYNFFPLDNVSVNYESARTSVRSGETSDTNVVAG
-800 EHSKKLKSE
+800 
-809 SNISDNV
+809 N
-816 HNGPHNYYFGMRYDI
+816 HNYYFGMRYDI
-831 TFNLKDYIGD
+831 EFSVGNYVGP
-841 LNYSFTGD
+841 LNYTFKGD
-849 DDMWVVLDKGK
+849 DDMWVILDGK
-860 YEGSGKVIIDLGG
+860 KVVIDLGG
-873 IHDAASADVDLWKE
+873 IHNAVEGSVDLWKH
-887 LFGSEYA
+887 LSKG
-894 KEAPDKYIKRASL
+894 D
-907 TEDQKNEEHTLT
+907 TTTHTLT

-924 RGAGLSN
+924 RGAGASN
-931 CKMNFTLPNAE
+931 CYMNFTLPNAT
-942 ISPVTT
+942 ISQVTSDPLGT
-948 TDLASFTFTK
+948 LSFEK
-958 VKKDNKTPLP
+958 VNKDSEPLE
-968 GATFK
+968 GATFG
-973 LYTDSE
+973 LYTDQE
-979 CTTEFKTKTSGENGT
+979 CTTLVATASSNAEGN
-994 VTFDKLFPGT
+994 VTFNKLREGT
-1004 YYMKE
+1004 YYLKE
-1009 VQAPEGYIASSEVWT
+1009 IQAPDGYVTSGNVWT
-1024 VEVPT
+1024 VEAKKTGDTEVT
-1029 DSTTATLKDS
+1029 VTLKDS
-1039 KGNTVTSIINETPE
+1039 AGETVKEPKKILNEKPQ

-1076 DIEITASSTSTST
+1076 DIDITASSTSTST

-1095 VVADIMLVLDVS
+1095 VVADVMLVLDVS
-1107 GSMKEPTY
+1107 GSMDDSTY
-1115 KYTYVADNT
+1115 KYTYVANNT
-1124 DAGRKNLNKGTTYYI
+1124 DAGRKNLNTRKTYYI
-1139 EVDGSYQSLEYYYSR
+1139 EVDGSYQSLWYYE
-1154 YNGYNWYV
+1154 GYWYV
-1162 GDNSNN
+1162 GNNWNS
-1168 KATDSKYSNCKIYS
+1168 ATDSKYSNCKIYS
-1182 RSSQTRLAALQN
+1182 RDTQKKLKALQD
-1194 AVDQF
+1194 AVNQF
-1199 IRDTAAKSPNS
+1199 ITDTAAKSPDS
-1210 KIGITAFSSTHESN
+1210 KIGITAFSSKGYGDHGE
-1224 VNNGSTKEML
+1224 
-1234 SVGSNKDSLIE
+1234 NKDLLKVGDNKE
-1245 FANSLK
+1245 VLQDFVNGLNAN
-1251 YGGGTKPAIGLN
+1251 GGTDPAVGLSD
-1263 KAKELL
+1263 AKKKL
-1269 DKEKNDNPKYVV
+1269 DAAASDKKPKYVI
-1281 LFTDGAPTGDRTD
+1281 LFTDGEPTGGGNTWNTTAQR
-1294 NVWDSD
+1294 
-1300 AVSNA
+1300 NA
-1305 NTAASQL
+1305 ESKALEL

-1331 KFLAGDGTTNY
+1331 KFLAGDGTTDY

-1366 IQQTITNNIDLTGVR
+1366 IQQTITDNIDLTGVR

-1426 IEWTDQTIPNKV
+1426 IEWTEQTIPNKV
-1438 RGEWKHKVTVK
+1438 RGEWKHKITVK

-1520 TTSYDDVKVDATEV
+1520 TTSYDDVKVDATKV
-1534 MVKWY
+1534 TVKWY

-1546 EIKNPDMEGLVDH
+1546 EIKNPDMEHLVDH

-1583 NTGGNFAG
+1583 NTDGNFAG
-1591 TETGDTCIASA
+1591 TETGDTYIASA

-1628 GITKNLVDQV
+1628 GITKNLVDQDN
-1638 GKPVTSA
+1638 KPVIST
-1645 EDQEFTFKVTKKSE
+1645 EDQEFTFKVTKKSK
-1659 DGNVDEKFTPVEV
+1659 DGDVDEKFTPVEV

-1729 KYSIAD
+1729 KYSTAD

-1778 GVKGLVAYS
+1778 GVKGLVAYN

-1801 KDGRNNLT
+1801 KDGTNNLT

-1826 DSWKSVSDAYDSI
+1826 DEDSWKSVSDAYDSI
-1839 TVDNGGDAR
+1839 TVDNGRDAR

-1884 VTLTDKNGTN
+1884 VTLTNENGTN

-1907 NLVLTIKNTEL
+1907 DLVLTIKNTEL

-1927 GIYGFTISGVAFITA
+1927 GIYGLTISGVAFITA

-1953 EDEAKFG
+1953 EDKARFG

>member
-23 PGRLLSLVCAL
+23 PGRLLSLMCAL
-34 VLVLS
+34 VLVFS

-72 AQAADLGNDESQ
+72 AQAADLGDDESQ

-100 SAEEAEDASEADFS
+100 SAEEAEDASGADFS

-129 GISDDSAAETITYT
+129 EISDDSAAETITYT

-158 AGALPEGTELVVKE
+158 AGALPEGAQLVVKQVR
-172 IKNNTDD
+172 NNTED
-179 AEMTEQYNRLSARIT
+179 AEETEKYNTLNTRLT
-194 EQLQNQGKNLDG
+194 ELLQTKAQNLEG
-206 FLPYNISFTDMDG
+206 FLPYNISFTDSEG
-219 NPVKPSKKVTY
+219 NPAEPAAKVSY
-230 SFRYTEATAPELTD
+230 SFQYKEAAAPELTD
-244 PSASTVTAAQLKEN
+244 PTKVTVSAAELKKN
-258 KETAQLDLT
+258 KETSEYELT
-267 ELKAEENKL
+267 ELKAEEDKAT
-276 SLETNESRQLQR
+276 LETNENRQLQR
-288 AAFQAADN
+288 AGFQSADTAVFAFVWSSTTETTDNTGNEGTQA
-296 AVYTFIWSNTPA
+296 VTPV
-308 ADNNGEAD
+308 
-316 NEETQEPESEP
+316 
-327 TQIGTIRLLVDEVN
+327 GTIEITADEVN
-341 LRTAPSI
+341 LRQAPST
-348 EADVIGTADAGTELP
+348 EAEILAVTTAGTQFP
-363 LLEIITAEDGSTWYK
+363 LLETVTAEDESTWYK
-378 VFYSDTVVYVSG
+378 VSYTADTAAYVRSDMAIVLDENQEE
-390 EVAEVVE
+390 EVPA
-397 AEEAPTEEAPAEITR
+397 EEAPAEITR

-420 NVKVTLIDPADLPD
+420 NVKVTLTDPADLPD

-533 STYVIVNKKTDGSK
+533 STYVIVNTKQGD
-547 ITVTVQHYE
+547 ITVTVEHYNAE
-556 QATGTEEAKKI
+556 TNEKI
-567 YADDVR
+567 YADDVSKT
-573 ELQVGQQV
+573 LHVGQKLNP
-581 DCKKALN
+581 KKATN
-588 WNIAEVKVN
+588 WEISEVVVS
-597 TGGSEDKTVT
+597 TGSGSDSTYSNVDE
-607 PDASGKIYLAQNATV
+607 IQLAQDATV
-622 KVYYTPSIGTTVG
+622 KIYYKPSTGTFAG
-635 TPTFYDYTVKAVSDG
+635 APTFFDYTVKAGVSGGKSYSINMEDNYTDKVSNRFAMGGGDNYSSYAQGKYSWTQNGYSVNGWTSPNGATITGLMDGLNSDG
-650 DASGYGYPSINQD
+650 S
-663 SSYPNNA
+663 
-670 SSERITVG
+670 
-678 AYTHQY
+678 
-684 SGKYQYTWKKG
+684 
-695 GHTVN
+695 
-700 DWTGSSA
+700 
-707 VVRGLLGGVK
+707 VRFK
-717 ADDSVVFNYSEPG
+717 DCADPG
-730 LFVNSDMTDSGSGKS
+730 LFTDSDVKVTVDNRERY
-745 LRKVYKDFKLGF
+745 LRRVYRNYTLDFT
-757 ERNGD
+757 RTGD
-762 TYTLKEVRDSSG
+762 TYQLSGIKDGNGSSVTGNYNG
-774 TDVAGANGYDY
+774 TTGY
-785 ESGNNFFPLDGVAYD
+785 NFFPLDNVSVNYESARTNVVSGETSDKNVVAG
-800 EHSKKLKSE
+800 
-809 SNISDNV
+809 N
-816 HNGPHNYYFGMRYDI
+816 HNYYFGMRYDI
-831 TFNLKDYIGD
+831 EFSVGNYVGP
-841 LNYSFTGD
+841 LNYTFKGD
-849 DDMWVVLDKGK
+849 DDMWVILDGK
-860 YEGSGKVIIDLGG
+860 KVVIDLGG
-873 IHDAASADVDLWKE
+873 IHNAVEGSVDLWKH
-887 LFGSEYA
+887 LSKG
-894 KEAPDKYIKRASL
+894 D
-907 TEDQKNEEHTLT
+907 TTTHTLT

-924 RGAGLSN
+924 RGAGASN
-931 CKMNFTLPNAE
+931 CYMNFTLPNAT
-942 ISPVTT
+942 ISQVTT
-948 TDLASFTFTK
+948 DPLGTLTFQK
-958 VKKDNKTPLP
+958 VNKDSEPLE
-968 GATFK
+968 GATFG
-973 LYTDSE
+973 LYTDQE
-979 CTTEFKTKTSGENGT
+979 CTTLVATASSNTEGN
-994 VTFDKLFPGT
+994 VTFNKLREGT
-1004 YYMKE
+1004 YYLKE
-1009 VQAPEGYIASSEVWT
+1009 IQAPDGYVTSGNVWT
-1024 VEVPT
+1024 VEAKKTGDTEVT
-1029 DSTTATLKDS
+1029 VTLKDS
-1039 KGNTVTSIINETPE
+1039 AGETVKEPKKILNEKPQ

-1076 DIEITASSTSTST
+1076 DIDITASSTSTST

-1095 VVADIMLVLDVS
+1095 VVADVMLVLDVS
-1107 GSMKEPTY
+1107 GSMDDSTY
-1115 KYTYVADNT
+1115 KYTYVANNT
-1124 DAGRKNLNKGTTYYI
+1124 DAGRKNLNTRKTYYI
-1139 EVDGSYQSLEYYYSR
+1139 EVDGSYQSLWYYE
-1154 YNGYNWYV
+1154 GYWYV
-1162 GDNSNN
+1162 GNNWNS
-1168 KATDSKYSNCKIYS
+1168 ATDSKYSNCKIYS
-1182 RSSQTRLAALQN
+1182 RDTQKKLKALQD
-1194 AVDQF
+1194 AVNQF
-1199 IRDTAAKSPNS
+1199 ITDTAAKSPDS
-1210 KIGITAFSSTHESN
+1210 KIGITAFSSS
-1224 VNNGSTKEML
+1224 G
-1234 SVGSNKDSLIE
+1234 
-1245 FANSLK
+1245 
-1251 YGGGTKPAIGLN
+1251 YGDHGKN
-1263 KAKELL
+1263 KELL
-1269 DKEKNDNPKYVV
+1269 KVGDNKEVLQDFVNKLEAKGGTDPVVGLSDAKKKLDAAASDKKPKYVI
-1281 LFTDGAPTGDRTD
+1281 LFTDGERTGGGNTWNTTAQR
-1294 NVWDSD
+1294 
-1300 AVSNA
+1300 NA
-1305 NTAASQL
+1305 ESKALEL

-1331 KFLAGDGTTNY
+1331 KFLAGDGTTDY

-1366 IQQTITNNIDLTGVR
+1366 IQQTITDNIDLTGVR

-1426 IEWTDQTIPNKV
+1426 IEWTEQTIPNKV
-1438 RGEWKHKVTVK
+1438 RGEWKHKITVK

-1506 EAEILNQLFDKTNT
+1506 ESEILNQLFDKTNT
-1520 TTSYDDVKVDATEV
+1520 TTSYDDVKVDATKV
-1534 MVKWY
+1534 TVKWY

-1546 EIKNPDMEGLVDH
+1546 EIKNPDMEHLVDH

-1583 NTGGNFAG
+1583 NTDGNFAG
-1591 TETGDTCIASA
+1591 TETGDTYIASA

-1628 GITKNLVDQV
+1628 GITKNLVDQDN
-1638 GKPVTSA
+1638 KPVIST
-1645 EDQEFTFKVTKKSE
+1645 EDQEFTFKVTKKSK
-1659 DGNVDEKFTPVEV
+1659 DGDVDEKFTPVEV

-1729 KYSIAD
+1729 KYSTAD

-1778 GVKGLVAYS
+1778 GVKGLVAYN

-1801 KDGRNNLT
+1801 KDGTNNLT

-1826 DSWKSVSDAYDSI
+1826 DEDSWKSVSDAYDSI
-1839 TVDNGGDAR
+1839 TVDNGRDAR

-1884 VTLTDKNGTN
+1884 VTLTNENGTN

-1907 NLVLTIKNTEL
+1907 DLVLTIKNTEL

-1953 EDEAKFG
+1953 EDKARFG

>member
-23 PGRLLSLVCAL
+23 PGRLLSLMCAL

-72 AQAADLGNDESQ
+72 AQAAELGDDESQ
-84 INTELSED
+84 INTELSKD

-129 GISDDSAAETITYT
+129 EISDDSAAETITYT

-158 AGALPEGTELVVKE
+158 AGALPEGAQLVVKQVR
-172 IKNNTDD
+172 NNTED
-179 AEMTEQYNRLSARIT
+179 AEETEKYNTLDTRLT
-194 EQLQNQGKNLDG
+194 ELLQTKAQNLEG
-206 FLPYNISFTDMDG
+206 FLPYNISFTDSEG
-219 NPVKPSKKVTY
+219 NPAEPAAKVSY
-230 SFRYTEATAPELTD
+230 SFQYKEAAAPELTD
-244 PSASTVTAAQLKEN
+244 PTKVTVSAAELKKN
-258 KETAQLDLT
+258 KETSEYELT
-267 ELKAEENKL
+267 ELKAEEDKAT
-276 SLETNESRQLQR
+276 LETNENRQLQR
-288 AAFQAADN
+288 AGFQSADTAVFAFVWSSTTETTDNTGNEGTQA
-296 AVYTFIWSNTPA
+296 VTPV
-308 ADNNGEAD
+308 
-316 NEETQEPESEP
+316 
-327 TQIGTIRLLVDEVN
+327 GTIEITADEVN
-341 LRTAPSI
+341 LRQAPST
-348 EADVIGTADAGTELP
+348 EAEILAVTTAGTQFP
-363 LLEIITAEDGSTWYK
+363 LLETVTAEDESTWYK
-378 VFYSDTVVYVSG
+378 VSYTADTAAYVRSDMAIVLDENQEE
-390 EVAEVVE
+390 EVPA
-397 AEEAPTEEAPAEITR
+397 EEAPAEITR

-420 NVKVTLIDPADLPD
+420 NVKVTLTDPADLPD

-533 STYVIVNKKTDGSK
+533 STYVIVNTKQGD
-547 ITVTVQHYE
+547 ITVTVEHYNAE
-556 QATGTEEAKKI
+556 TNEKI
-567 YADDVR
+567 YADDVSKT
-573 ELQVGQQV
+573 LHVGQKLNP
-581 DCKKALN
+581 KKATN
-588 WNIAEVKVN
+588 WEISEVVVS
-597 TGGSEDKTVT
+597 TGSGSDSTYSNVDE
-607 PDASGKIYLAQNATV
+607 IQLAQDATV
-622 KVYYTPSIGTTVG
+622 KIYYKPSTGTFAG
-635 TPTFYDYTVKAVSDG
+635 APTFFDYTVKAGVSGGKSYSINMEDNYTDKVSNRFAMGGGDNYSSYAQGKYSWTQNGYSVNGWTSPNGATITGLMDGLNSDG
-650 DASGYGYPSINQD
+650 S
-663 SSYPNNA
+663 
-670 SSERITVG
+670 
-678 AYTHQY
+678 
-684 SGKYQYTWKKG
+684 
-695 GHTVN
+695 
-700 DWTGSSA
+700 
-707 VVRGLLGGVK
+707 VRFK
-717 ADDSVVFNYSEPG
+717 DCADPG
-730 LFVNSDMTDSGSGKS
+730 LFTDSDVKVTVDNRERY
-745 LRKVYKDFKLGF
+745 LRRVYRNYTLDFT
-757 ERNGD
+757 RTGD
-762 TYTLKEVRDSSG
+762 TYQLSGIKDGNGSSVTGNYNG
-774 TDVAGANGYDY
+774 TTGY
-785 ESGNNFFPLDGVAYD
+785 NFFPLDNVSVNYESARTNVVSGETSDKNVVAG
-800 EHSKKLKSE
+800 
-809 SNISDNV
+809 N
-816 HNGPHNYYFGMRYDI
+816 HNYYFGMRYDI
-831 TFNLKDYIGD
+831 EFSVGNYVGP
-841 LNYSFTGD
+841 LNYTFKGD
-849 DDMWVVLDKGK
+849 DDMWVILDGK
-860 YEGSGKVIIDLGG
+860 KVVIDLGG
-873 IHDAASADVDLWKE
+873 IHNAVEGSVDLWKH
-887 LFGSEYA
+887 LSKG
-894 KEAPDKYIKRASL
+894 D
-907 TEDQKNEEHTLT
+907 TTTHTLT

-924 RGAGLSN
+924 RGAGASN
-931 CKMNFTLPNAE
+931 CYMNFTLPNAT
-942 ISPVTT
+942 ISQVTT
-948 TDLASFTFTK
+948 DPLGTLTFQK
-958 VKKDNKTPLP
+958 VNKDSEPLE
-968 GATFK
+968 GATFG
-973 LYTDSE
+973 LYTDQE
-979 CTTEFKTKTSGENGT
+979 CTTLVATASSNAEGN
-994 VTFDKLFPGT
+994 VTFNKLREGT
-1004 YYMKE
+1004 YYLKE
-1009 VQAPEGYIASSEVWT
+1009 IQAPDGYVTSGNVWT
-1024 VEVPT
+1024 VEAKKTGDTEVT
-1029 DSTTATLKDS
+1029 VTLKDS
-1039 KGNTVTSIINETPE
+1039 AGETVKEPKKILNEKPQ

-1076 DIEITASSTSTST
+1076 DIDITASSTSTST

-1095 VVADIMLVLDVS
+1095 VVADVMLVLDVS
-1107 GSMKEPTY
+1107 GSMDDSTY
-1115 KYTYVADNT
+1115 KYTYVANNT
-1124 DAGRKNLNKGTTYYI
+1124 DAGRKNLNTRKTYYI
-1139 EVDGSYQSLEYYYSR
+1139 EVDGSYQSLWYYE
-1154 YNGYNWYV
+1154 GYWYV
-1162 GDNSNN
+1162 GNNWNS
-1168 KATDSKYSNCKIYS
+1168 ATDSKYSNCKIYS
-1182 RSSQTRLAALQN
+1182 RDTQKKLKALQD
-1194 AVDQF
+1194 AVNQF
-1199 IRDTAAKSPNS
+1199 ITDTAAKSPDS
-1210 KIGITAFSSTHESN
+1210 KIGITAFSSS
-1224 VNNGSTKEML
+1224 G
-1234 SVGSNKDSLIE
+1234 
-1245 FANSLK
+1245 
-1251 YGGGTKPAIGLN
+1251 YGDHGKN
-1263 KAKELL
+1263 KELL
-1269 DKEKNDNPKYVV
+1269 KVGDNKEVLQDFVNKLEAKGGTDPVVGLSDAKKKLDAAASDKKPKYVI
-1281 LFTDGAPTGDRTD
+1281 LFTDGEPTGGGNTWNTTAQR
-1294 NVWDSD
+1294 
-1300 AVSNA
+1300 NA
-1305 NTAASQL
+1305 ESKALEL

-1331 KFLAGDGTTNY
+1331 KFLAGDGTTDY

-1366 IQQTITNNIDLTGVR
+1366 IQQTITDNIDLTGVR

-1426 IEWTDQTIPNKV
+1426 IEWTEQTIPNKV
-1438 RGEWKHKVTVK
+1438 RGEWKHKITVK

-1506 EAEILNQLFDKTNT
+1506 ESEILNQLFDKTNT
-1520 TTSYDDVKVDATEV
+1520 TTSYDDVKVDATKV
-1534 MVKWY
+1534 TVKWY

-1546 EIKNPDMEGLVDH
+1546 EIKNPDMEHLVDH

-1583 NTGGNFAG
+1583 NTDGNFAG
-1591 TETGDTCIASA
+1591 TETGDTYIASA

-1628 GITKNLVDQV
+1628 GITKNLVDQDN
-1638 GKPVTSA
+1638 KPVIST
-1645 EDQEFTFKVTKKSE
+1645 EDQEFTFKVTKKSK
-1659 DGNVDEKFTPVEV
+1659 DGDVDEKFTPVEV

-1729 KYSIAD
+1729 KYSTAD

-1778 GVKGLVAYS
+1778 GVKGLVAYN

-1801 KDGRNNLT
+1801 KDGTNNLT

-1826 DSWKSVSDAYDSI
+1826 DEDSWKSVSDAYDSI
-1839 TVDNGGDAR
+1839 TVDNGRDAR

-1884 VTLTDKNGTN
+1884 VTLTNENGTN

-1907 NLVLTIKNTEL
+1907 DLVLTIKNTEL

-1953 EDEAKFG
+1953 EDKARFG

>member
-23 PGRLLSLVCAL
+23 PGRLLSLMCAL

-72 AQAADLGNDESQ
+72 AQAAELGDDESQ
-84 INTELSED
+84 INTELSKD

-129 GISDDSAAETITYT
+129 EISDDSAAETITYT

-158 AGALPEGTELVVKE
+158 AGALPEGAQLVVKQVR
-172 IKNNTDD
+172 NNTED
-179 AEMTEQYNRLSARIT
+179 AEETEKYNTLDTRLT
-194 EQLQNQGKNLDG
+194 ELLQTKAQNLEG
-206 FLPYNISFTDMDG
+206 FLPYNISFTDSEG
-219 NPVKPSKKVTY
+219 NPAEPAAKVSY
-230 SFRYTEATAPELTD
+230 SFQYKEAAAPELTD
-244 PSASTVTAAQLKEN
+244 PTKVTVSAAELKKN
-258 KETAQLDLT
+258 KETSEYELT
-267 ELKAEENKL
+267 ELKAEEDKAT
-276 SLETNESRQLQR
+276 LETNENRQLQR
-288 AAFQAADN
+288 AGFQSADTAVFAFVWRSTTETTDNTGNEGTQA
-296 AVYTFIWSNTPA
+296 VTPV
-308 ADNNGEAD
+308 
-316 NEETQEPESEP
+316 
-327 TQIGTIRLLVDEVN
+327 GTIEITADEVN
-341 LRTAPSI
+341 LRQAPST
-348 EADVIGTADAGTELP
+348 EAEILAVTTAGTQFP
-363 LLEIITAEDGSTWYK
+363 LLETVTAEDESTWYK
-378 VFYSDTVVYVSG
+378 VSYTADTAAYVRSDMAIVLDENQEE
-390 EVAEVVE
+390 EVPA
-397 AEEAPTEEAPAEITR
+397 EEAPAEITR

-420 NVKVTLIDPADLPD
+420 NVKVTLTDPADLPD

-533 STYVIVNKKTDGSK
+533 STYVIVNTKQGD
-547 ITVTVQHYE
+547 ITVTVEHYNAE
-556 QATGTEEAKKI
+556 TNEKI
-567 YADDVR
+567 YADDVSKT
-573 ELQVGQQV
+573 LHVGQKLNP
-581 DCKKALN
+581 KKATN
-588 WNIAEVKVN
+588 WEISEVVVS
-597 TGGSEDKTVT
+597 TGSGSDSTYSNVDE
-607 PDASGKIYLAQNATV
+607 IQLAQDATV
-622 KVYYTPSIGTTVG
+622 KIYYKPSTGTFAG
-635 TPTFYDYTVKAVSDG
+635 APTFFDYTVKAGVSGGKSYSINMEDNYTDKVSNRFAMGGGDNYSSYAQGKYSWTQNGYSVNGWTSPNGATITGLMDGLNSDG
-650 DASGYGYPSINQD
+650 S
-663 SSYPNNA
+663 
-670 SSERITVG
+670 
-678 AYTHQY
+678 
-684 SGKYQYTWKKG
+684 
-695 GHTVN
+695 
-700 DWTGSSA
+700 
-707 VVRGLLGGVK
+707 VRFK
-717 ADDSVVFNYSEPG
+717 DCADPG
-730 LFVNSDMTDSGSGKS
+730 LFTDSDVKVTVDNRERY
-745 LRKVYKDFKLGF
+745 LRRVYRNYTLDFT
-757 ERNGD
+757 RTGD
-762 TYTLKEVRDSSG
+762 TYQLSGIKDGNGSSVTGNYNG
-774 TDVAGANGYDY
+774 TTGY
-785 ESGNNFFPLDGVAYD
+785 NFFPLDNVSVNYESARTNVVSGETSDKNVVAG
-800 EHSKKLKSE
+800 
-809 SNISDNV
+809 N
-816 HNGPHNYYFGMRYDI
+816 HNYYFGMRYDI
-831 TFNLKDYIGD
+831 EFSVGNYVGP
-841 LNYSFTGD
+841 LNYTFKGD
-849 DDMWVVLDKGK
+849 DDMWVILDGK
-860 YEGSGKVIIDLGG
+860 KVVIDLGG
-873 IHDAASADVDLWKE
+873 IHNAVEGSVDLWKH
-887 LFGSEYA
+887 LSKG
-894 KEAPDKYIKRASL
+894 D
-907 TEDQKNEEHTLT
+907 TTTHTLT

-924 RGAGLSN
+924 RGAGASN
-931 CKMNFTLPNAE
+931 CYMNFTLPNAT
-942 ISPVTT
+942 ISQVTT
-948 TDLASFTFTK
+948 DPLGTLTFQK
-958 VKKDNKTPLP
+958 VNKDSEPLE
-968 GATFK
+968 GATFG
-973 LYTDSE
+973 LYTDQE
-979 CTTEFKTKTSGENGT
+979 CTTLVATASSNAEGN
-994 VTFDKLFPGT
+994 VTFNKLREGT
-1004 YYMKE
+1004 YYLKE
-1009 VQAPEGYIASSEVWT
+1009 IQAPDGYVTSGNVWT
-1024 VEVPT
+1024 VEAKKTGDTEVT
-1029 DSTTATLKDS
+1029 VTLKDS
-1039 KGNTVTSIINETPE
+1039 AGETVKEPKKILNEKPQ

-1076 DIEITASSTSTST
+1076 DIDITASSTSTST

-1095 VVADIMLVLDVS
+1095 VVADVMLVLDVS
-1107 GSMKEPTY
+1107 GSMDDSTY
-1115 KYTYVADNT
+1115 KYTYVANNT
-1124 DAGRKNLNKGTTYYI
+1124 DAGRKNLNTRKTYYI
-1139 EVDGSYQSLEYYYSR
+1139 EVDGSYQSLWYYE
-1154 YNGYNWYV
+1154 GYWYV
-1162 GDNSNN
+1162 GNNWNS
-1168 KATDSKYSNCKIYS
+1168 ATDSKYSNCKIYS
-1182 RSSQTRLAALQN
+1182 RDTQKKLKALQD
-1194 AVDQF
+1194 AVNQF
-1199 IRDTAAKSPNS
+1199 ITDTAAKSPDS
-1210 KIGITAFSSTHESN
+1210 KIGITAFSSS
-1224 VNNGSTKEML
+1224 G
-1234 SVGSNKDSLIE
+1234 
-1245 FANSLK
+1245 
-1251 YGGGTKPAIGLN
+1251 YGDHGKN
-1263 KAKELL
+1263 KELL
-1269 DKEKNDNPKYVV
+1269 KVGDNKEVLQDFVNKLEAKGGTDPVVGLSDAKKKLDAAASDKKPKYVI
-1281 LFTDGAPTGDRTD
+1281 LFTDGEPTGGGNTWNTTAQR
-1294 NVWDSD
+1294 
-1300 AVSNA
+1300 NA
-1305 NTAASQL
+1305 ESKALEL

-1331 KFLAGDGTTNY
+1331 KFLAGDGTTDY

-1366 IQQTITNNIDLTGVR
+1366 IQQTITDNIDLTGVR

-1426 IEWTDQTIPNKV
+1426 IEWTEQTIPNKV
-1438 RGEWKHKVTVK
+1438 RGEWKHKITVK

-1506 EAEILNQLFDKTNT
+1506 ESEILNQLFDKTNT
-1520 TTSYDDVKVDATEV
+1520 TTSYDDVKVDATKV
-1534 MVKWY
+1534 TVKWY

-1546 EIKNPDMEGLVDH
+1546 EIKNPDMEHLVDH

-1583 NTGGNFAG
+1583 NTDGNFAG
-1591 TETGDTCIASA
+1591 TETGDTYIASA

-1628 GITKNLVDQV
+1628 GITKNLVDQDN
-1638 GKPVTSA
+1638 KPVIST
-1645 EDQEFTFKVTKKSE
+1645 EDQEFTFKVTKKSK
-1659 DGNVDEKFTPVEV
+1659 DGDVDEKFTPVEV

-1729 KYSIAD
+1729 KYSTAD

-1778 GVKGLVAYS
+1778 GVKGLVAYN

-1801 KDGRNNLT
+1801 KDGTNNLT

-1826 DSWKSVSDAYDSI
+1826 DEDSWKSVSDAYDSI
-1839 TVDNGGDAR
+1839 TVDNGRDAR

-1884 VTLTDKNGTN
+1884 VTLTNENGTN

-1907 NLVLTIKNTEL
+1907 DLVLTIKNTEL

-1953 EDEAKFG
+1953 EDKARFG

>member
-23 PGRLLSLVCAL
+23 PGRLLSLMCAL

-57 YLETEAEETAEAGAE
+57 YLETEAEETADAGIE
-72 AQAADLGNDESQ
+72 AQAMDSEDDQSEIS
-84 INTELSED
+84 TELSDDTYEDPDEITTEAEDAGMADFSSGENLTEQDLEVEDSAED
-92 ISEDPAEV
+92 ISEDP
-100 SAEEAEDASEADFS
+100 
-114 SGDNLDEQELTTEEP
+114 QPLTFRK
-129 GISDDSAAETITYT
+129 
-143 QLINNDTVEVRAEAP
+143 LINNDKVEVIAEAP

-219 NPVKPSKKVTY
+219 NPVKPSEKVTY
-230 SFRYTEATAPELTD
+230 SFRYTEAAAPELTD

-267 ELKAEENKL
+267 ELKAEEDKL
-276 SLETNESRQLQR
+276 SLETNESRQLQK
-288 AAFQAADN
+288 AVFQAADN

-378 VFYSDTVVYVSG
+378 VSYSDTVVYVSG

-420 NVKVTLIDPADLPD
+420 NVKVTLTNPADLPD

-622 KVYYTPSIGTTVG
+622 KVYYTPSTGTTVG

-650 DASGYGYPSINQD
+650 EAQRYGYPSINQD
-663 SSYPNNA
+663 SSYPSGA
-670 SSERITVG
+670 SSTQRITMG

-684 SGKYQYTWKKG
+684 SNKYRYSEWTIGGKI
-695 GHTVN
+695 VN
-700 DWTGSSA
+700 DWTGKPSDGEQPT
-707 VVRGLLGGVK
+707 VIKGLLGGINT
-717 ADDSVVFNYSEPG
+717 DGSVVFNYPEPG

-785 ESGNNFFPLDGVAYD
+785 TSGNNFFPLDRVSY
-800 EHSKKLKSE
+800 EEYSRNYKSDSSITE
-809 SNISDNV
+809 S

-831 TFNLKDYIGD
+831 TFKLKDYIGD
-841 LNYSFTGD
+841 LNYSFKGD
-849 DDMWVVLDKGK
+849 DDMWVVLDGGK
-860 YEGSGKVIIDLGG
+860 NNSLGKVIIDLGG
-873 IHDAASADVDLWKE
+873 IHDAASADVDLWDVLYDGAYKNNRE
-887 LFGSEYA
+887 GVKKDGKSE
-894 KEAPDKYIKRASL
+894 
-907 TEDQKNEEHTLT
+907 EEHTLT

-1009 VQAPEGYIASSEVWT
+1009 VQAPDGYVASSEVWT

-1029 DSTTATLKDS
+1029 GSTTATLKDS

-1053 EVIKSSME
+1053 EIINSSMVAS
-1061 FNKTAKV
+1061 KTAKV
-1068 KDWNKRTY
+1068 KDWDQRTY
-1076 DIEITASSTSTST
+1076 DITINATSTSTST
-1089 SDITKK
+1089 ITQTKTPI
-1095 VVADIMLVLDVS
+1095 ADIMLVLDVS
-1107 GSMKEPTY
+1107 GSMEY
-1115 KYTYVADNT
+1115 SIYSYVADNT
-1124 DAGRKNLNKGTTYYI
+1124 SEGRSGLDIKGTYYI
-1139 EVDGSYQSLEYYYSR
+1139 YTNNSYRQMKYYS
-1154 YNGYNWYV
+1154 GYGWYV
-1162 GDNSNN
+1162 GNSKADNYSN
-1168 KATDSKYSNCKIYS
+1168 NCKIYT
-1182 RSSQTRLAALQN
+1182 RQTRLDALKT
-1194 AVDQF
+1194 AVNQF
-1199 IRDTAAKSPNS
+1199 IDDTAKKSPKS
-1210 KIGITAFSSTHESN
+1210 KIGITVFSSKGYGDHGRSVALGEVGSED
-1224 VNNGSTKEML
+1224 STKVTEL
-1234 SVGSNKDSLIE
+1234 KKFVNELE
-1245 FANSLK
+1245 AN
-1251 YGGGTKPAIGLN
+1251 GGTDPWVGLSD
-1263 KAKELL
+1263 AKDKL
-1269 DKEKNDNPKYVV
+1269 DAEKDKNPKYVV
-1281 LFTDGAPTGDRTD
+1281 LFTDGKPTGGGAEWDTDAQRDAEKQASELRTGNRGEVEKKKD
-1294 NVWDSD
+1294 P
-1300 AVSNA
+1300 
-1305 NTAASQL
+1305 
-1312 REAGY
+1312 Y
-1317 TVYTIGFALGDKAA
+1317 TVYTIGFALDDRAKTFLSGGEYDK
-1331 KFLAGDGTTNY
+1331 KKY
-1342 PGIASPGCAKT
+1342 PGIASSSECAKT
-1353 ADTATSLGEIFKE
+1353 ADDAASLTQIFQSISGSISE
-1366 IQQTITNNIDLTGVR
+1366 NIDITGATIT
-1381 IKDVIDPRFEILGDN
+1381 DVIDKRFEIMDQDEN
-1396 GQPITTDNVG
+1396 GNYKVITDKDFNQEHKYT
-1406 NGVKLKNGG
+1406 LQNGG
-1415 TVKFDD
+1415 VVTKREDGTYQV
-1421 AGNQY
+1421 Q
-1426 IEWTDQTIPNKV
+1426 WTDQTIKYTGNAKED
-1438 RGEWKHKVTVK
+1438 GWSQTITVK
-1449 AKDNYIGGNNVT
+1449 AKDSFIGGNNIP
-1461 TNAPGSMIDTGYE
+1461 TNVSPESKISVG
-1474 QVDLPFPA
+1474 DLDKVLDQPK

-1487 NMEVANKTVTIY
+1487 KLLIQNKEIFIY
-1499 KGDQTPT
+1499 KGDTTVPT
-1506 EAEILNQLFDKTNT
+1506 VADVQEAMFDTSGATSYERGTISAADAKDRITYKWYKKDASGNRVDIAAADVTKKIEAAPADSTEYYLEVIYKPVEAPTADSNSNT
-1520 TTSYDDVKVDATEV
+1520 TTGDKIAHFVGDEKAHNKDNNENLYGTYKINVIKGKIQIKKTVTEAAKEGRIFTFNVKDSTGKDISGSPVPVTVEADQTSGTAVIENLPRGTYTVTEQNNDSYQ
-1534 MVKWY
+1534 
-1539 RDKGCTD
+1539 
-1546 EIKNPDMEGLVDH
+1546 IKE
-1559 PAATTEYYIKVTYDA
+1559 
-1574 GKPTTESNG
+1574 
-1583 NTGGNFAG
+1583 
-1591 TETGDTCIASA
+1591 
-1602 TNVDDR
+1602 
-1608 DKETKRTYGVYKV
+1608 YGVV
-1621 EVKSGEI
+1621 SGETDCQSSS
-1628 GITKNLVDQV
+1628 GGDKVITFTLGNDTSENNVIKDYTYTSGGVNGVASYTNEM
-1638 GKPVTSA
+1638 VTS
-1645 EDQEFTFKVTKKSE
+1645 
-1659 DGNVDEKFTPVEV
+1659 
-1672 KITVPAGQ
+1672 
-1680 TTASLT
+1680 
-1686 DVTKLTN
+1686 
-1693 LSRGIYEVEEI
+1693 
-1704 KVPKEYKTA
+1704 
-1713 GADVIV
+1713 
-1719 KNNQTAGTDC
+1719 
-1729 KYSIAD
+1729 
-1735 DNSYK
+1735 
-1740 VTFKLGYKMDNS
+1740 
-1752 ATDTDVIKVGNDA
+1752 
-1765 NGKKCYTYDEKDG
+1765 
-1778 GVKGLVAYS
+1778 
-1787 NTLVTTD
+1787 
-1794 LDLKKVD
+1794 LDLKKIAAD
-1801 KDGRNNLT
+1801 TGTSLT
-1809 GARFKLEKWE
+1809 GAKFKLEK
-1819 VAEGENE
+1819 
-1826 DSWKSVSDAYDSI
+1826 KVSDDKWDPVKPENS
-1839 TVDNGGDAR
+1839 DNGFEVLNGDDQV
-1848 ELLNLLAGR
+1848 ELTNLTSGD
-1857 YRLTEIEAPKGYSLL
+1857 YRLTEITAPTGYMVLS
-1872 GASIYFKVEDGK
+1872 SEIQFNVTQGK
-1884 VTLTDKNGTN
+1884 VTLTNAQGT
-1894 KEATQT
+1894 ASD
-1900 MWTLDEG
+1900 MWKLTTDTTKPP
-1907 NLVLTIKNTEL
+1907 VLTIKNQKV
-1918 YSLPSSGGP
+1918 YSLPEAGGN
-1927 GIYGFTISGVAFITA
+1927 GIYWYMIGGM
-1942 ALLLF
+1942 LLMVTSAWILYK
-1947 INNKRK
+1947 NKCK
-1953 EDEAKFG
+1953 EVLGK
-1960 STH
+1960 

>member
-23 PGRLLSLVCAL
+23 PGRLLSLMCAL

-72 AQAADLGNDESQ
+72 AQAADSGDDESQ

-129 GISDDSAAETITYT
+129 EISDDSAAETITYT

-158 AGALPEGTELVVKE
+158 AGALPEGAQLVVKQVR
-172 IKNNTDD
+172 NNTED
-179 AEMTEQYNRLSARIT
+179 AEETEKYNTLNTRLT
-194 EQLQNQGKNLDG
+194 ELLQTKAQNLEG
-206 FLPYNISFTDMDG
+206 FLPYNISFTDSEG
-219 NPVKPSKKVTY
+219 NPAEPAAKVSY
-230 SFRYTEATAPELTD
+230 SFQYKEVAAPELTD
-244 PSASTVTAAQLKEN
+244 PTKVTVSAAELKKN
-258 KETAQLDLT
+258 KETSEYELT
-267 ELKAEENKL
+267 ELKAEEDKAT
-276 SLETNESRQLQR
+276 LETNENRQLQR
-288 AAFQAADN
+288 AGFQSADTAVFAFVWSSTTETTDNTGNEGTQA
-296 AVYTFIWSNTPA
+296 VTPV
-308 ADNNGEAD
+308 
-316 NEETQEPESEP
+316 
-327 TQIGTIRLLVDEVN
+327 GTIEITADEVN
-341 LRTAPSI
+341 LRQAPST
-348 EADVIGTADAGTELP
+348 EAEILAVTTAGTQFP
-363 LLEIITAEDGSTWYK
+363 LLETVTAEDESTWYK
-378 VFYSDTVVYVSG
+378 VSYTADTAAYVRSDMAIVLDENQEE
-390 EVAEVVE
+390 EVPA
-397 AEEAPTEEAPAEITR
+397 EEAPAEITR

-420 NVKVTLIDPADLPD
+420 NVKVTLTDPADLPD

-533 STYVIVNKKTDGSK
+533 STYVIVNTKQGD
-547 ITVTVQHYE
+547 ITVTVEHYNAE
-556 QATGTEEAKKI
+556 TNEKI
-567 YADDVR
+567 YADDVSKT
-573 ELQVGQQV
+573 LHVGQKLNP
-581 DCKKALN
+581 KKATN
-588 WNIAEVKVN
+588 WEISEVVVS
-597 TGGSEDKTVT
+597 TGSGSDSTYSNVDE
-607 PDASGKIYLAQNATV
+607 IQLAQDATV
-622 KVYYTPSIGTTVG
+622 KIYYKPSTGTFAG
-635 TPTFYDYTVKAVSDG
+635 APTFFDYTVKAGVSGGKSYSINMEDNYTDKVSNRFAMGGGDNYSSYAQGKYSWTQNGYSVNGWTSPNGATITGLMDGLNSDG
-650 DASGYGYPSINQD
+650 S
-663 SSYPNNA
+663 
-670 SSERITVG
+670 
-678 AYTHQY
+678 
-684 SGKYQYTWKKG
+684 
-695 GHTVN
+695 
-700 DWTGSSA
+700 
-707 VVRGLLGGVK
+707 VRFK
-717 ADDSVVFNYSEPG
+717 DCADPG
-730 LFVNSDMTDSGSGKS
+730 LFTDSDVKVTVDNRERY
-745 LRKVYKDFKLGF
+745 LRRVYRNYTLDFT
-757 ERNGD
+757 RTGD
-762 TYTLKEVRDSSG
+762 TYQLSGIKDGNGSSVTGNYNG
-774 TDVAGANGYDY
+774 TTGY
-785 ESGNNFFPLDGVAYD
+785 NFFPLDNVSVNYESARTNVVSGETSDKNVVAG
-800 EHSKKLKSE
+800 
-809 SNISDNV
+809 N
-816 HNGPHNYYFGMRYDI
+816 HNYYFGMRYDI
-831 TFNLKDYIGD
+831 EFSVGNYVGP
-841 LNYSFTGD
+841 LNYTFKGD
-849 DDMWVVLDKGK
+849 DDMWVILDGK
-860 YEGSGKVIIDLGG
+860 KVVIDLGG
-873 IHDAASADVDLWKE
+873 IHNAVEGSVDLWKH
-887 LFGSEYA
+887 LSKG
-894 KEAPDKYIKRASL
+894 D
-907 TEDQKNEEHTLT
+907 TTTHTLT

-924 RGAGLSN
+924 RGAGASN
-931 CKMNFTLPNAE
+931 CYMNFTLPNAT
-942 ISPVTT
+942 ISQVTT
-948 TDLASFTFTK
+948 DPLGTLTFQK
-958 VKKDNKTPLP
+958 VNKDSEPLE
-968 GATFK
+968 GATFG
-973 LYTDSE
+973 LYTDQE
-979 CTTEFKTKTSGENGT
+979 CTTLVATASSNTEGN
-994 VTFDKLFPGT
+994 VTFNKLREGT
-1004 YYMKE
+1004 YYLKE
-1009 VQAPEGYIASSEVWT
+1009 IQAPDGYVTSGNVWT
-1024 VEVPT
+1024 VEAKKTGDTEVT
-1029 DSTTATLKDS
+1029 VTLKDS
-1039 KGNTVTSIINETPE
+1039 AGETVKEPKKILNEKPQ

-1076 DIEITASSTSTST
+1076 DIDITASSTSTST

-1095 VVADIMLVLDVS
+1095 VVADVMLVLDVS
-1107 GSMKEPTY
+1107 GSMDDSTY
-1115 KYTYVADNT
+1115 KYTYVANNT
-1124 DAGRKNLNKGTTYYI
+1124 DAGRKNLNTRKTYYI
-1139 EVDGSYQSLEYYYSR
+1139 EVDGSYQSLWYYE
-1154 YNGYNWYV
+1154 GYWYV
-1162 GDNSNN
+1162 GNNWNS
-1168 KATDSKYSNCKIYS
+1168 ATDSKYSNCKIYS
-1182 RSSQTRLAALQN
+1182 RDTQKKLKALQD
-1194 AVDQF
+1194 AVNQF
-1199 IRDTAAKSPNS
+1199 ITDTAAKSPDS
-1210 KIGITAFSSTHESN
+1210 KIGITAFSSSE
-1224 VNNGSTKEML
+1224 
-1234 SVGSNKDSLIE
+1234 
-1245 FANSLK
+1245 
-1251 YGGGTKPAIGLN
+1251 YGDHGKN
-1263 KAKELL
+1263 KELL
-1269 DKEKNDNPKYVV
+1269 KVGDNKEVLQDFVNKLEAKGGTDPVVGLSDAKKKLDAAASDKKPKYVI
-1281 LFTDGAPTGDRTD
+1281 LFTDGEPTGGGNTWNTTAQR
-1294 NVWDSD
+1294 
-1300 AVSNA
+1300 NA
-1305 NTAASQL
+1305 ESKALEL

-1331 KFLAGDGTTNY
+1331 KFLAGDGTTDY

-1366 IQQTITNNIDLTGVR
+1366 IQQTITDNIDLTGVR

-1426 IEWTDQTIPNKV
+1426 IEWTEQTIPNKV
-1438 RGEWKHKVTVK
+1438 RGEWKHKITVK

-1520 TTSYDDVKVDATEV
+1520 TTSYDDVKVDATKV
-1534 MVKWY
+1534 TVKWY

-1546 EIKNPDMEGLVDH
+1546 EIKNPDMEHLVDH

-1583 NTGGNFAG
+1583 NTDGNFAG
-1591 TETGDTCIASA
+1591 TETGDTYIASA

-1628 GITKNLVDQV
+1628 GITKNLVDQDN
-1638 GKPVTSA
+1638 KPVIST
-1645 EDQEFTFKVTKKSE
+1645 EDQEFTFKVTKKSK
-1659 DGNVDEKFTPVEV
+1659 DGDVDEKFTPVEV

-1729 KYSIAD
+1729 KYSTAD

-1778 GVKGLVAYS
+1778 GVKGLVAYN

-1801 KDGRNNLT
+1801 KDGTNNLT

-1826 DSWKSVSDAYDSI
+1826 DEDSWKSVSDAYDSI
-1839 TVDNGGDAR
+1839 TVDNGRDAR

-1884 VTLTDKNGTN
+1884 VTLTNENGTN

-1907 NLVLTIKNTEL
+1907 DLVLTIKNTEL

-1953 EDEAKFG
+1953 EDKARFG

>member
-23 PGRLLSLVCAL
+23 PGRLLSLMCAL

-72 AQAADLGNDESQ
+72 AQAADLGDDESQ

-100 SAEEAEDASEADFS
+100 SAEEVEDASEADFS

-129 GISDDSAAETITYT
+129 EISDDSAAETITYT

-158 AGALPEGTELVVKE
+158 AGALPEGAQLVVKQVR
-172 IKNNTDD
+172 NNTDD

-194 EQLQNQGKNLDG
+194 EQLQNQGKNLEG

-219 NPVKPSKKVTY
+219 NPVKPSEKVTY
-230 SFRYTEATAPELTD
+230 SFHYTEAAAPELTD

-276 SLETNESRQLQR
+276 SLETNESRQLQK

-296 AVYTFIWSNTPA
+296 AVYTFIWSSTPA

-341 LRTAPSI
+341 LRTVPSM

-363 LLEIITAEDGSTWYK
+363 LLETITAEDGSTWYK
-378 VFYSDTVVYVSG
+378 VSYSDTVVYVSG

-397 AEEAPTEEAPAEITR
+397 AEEAPAEEAPAEITR

-420 NVKVTLIDPADLPD
+420 NVKVTLTNPADLPD

-533 STYVIVNKKTDGSK
+533 STYVIVNTKQGD
-547 ITVTVQHYE
+547 ITVTVEHYN
-556 QATGTEEAKKI
+556 ADTGEKI
-567 YADDVR
+567 YADDASKT
-573 ELQVGQQV
+573 LHVGQKLNP
-581 DCKKALN
+581 KKATN
-588 WNIAEVKVN
+588 WEISEVVVS
-597 TGGSEDKTVT
+597 TGSGSDSTYSNVDE
-607 PDASGKIYLAQNATV
+607 IQLAQDATV
-622 KVYYTPSIGTTVG
+622 KIYYKPSTGTFAG
-635 TPTFYDYTVKAVSDG
+635 APTFFDYTVKAG
-650 DASGYGYPSINQD
+650 ESGGKSYSINMED
-663 SSYPNNA
+663 NYTDKNSNRFAMGGGDNYSSYK
-670 SSERITVG
+670 
-678 AYTHQY
+678 Q
-684 SGKYQYTWKKG
+684 GKYNWSK
-695 GHTVN
+695 N
-700 DWTGSSA
+700 
-707 VVRGLLGGVK
+707 
-717 ADDSVVFNYSEPG
+717 NYSVNGWTHPNGATITGLMDGLNNDGSVRFKDCADPG
-730 LFVNSDMTDSGSGKS
+730 LFTDSDVKVTVDNQERY
-745 LRKVYKDFKLGF
+745 LRRVYRNYTLDFT
-757 ERNGD
+757 RTGD
-762 TYTLKEVRDSSG
+762 TYQLSGIKDGNGSSVTGNYNG
-774 TDVAGANGYDY
+774 TTGY
-785 ESGNNFFPLDGVAYD
+785 NFFPLDNVSVNYESARTNVVSGETSDTNVVAG
-800 EHSKKLKSE
+800 
-809 SNISDNV
+809 N
-816 HNGPHNYYFGMRYDI
+816 HNYYFGMRYDI
-831 TFNLKDYIGD
+831 EFSVGNYVGP
-841 LNYSFTGD
+841 LNYTFKGD
-849 DDMWVVLDKGK
+849 DDMWVILDGK
-860 YEGSGKVIIDLGG
+860 KVVIDLGG
-873 IHDAASADVDLWKE
+873 IHNAVEGSVDLWKH
-887 LFGSEYA
+887 LSKG
-894 KEAPDKYIKRASL
+894 D
-907 TEDQKNEEHTLT
+907 TTTHTLT

-924 RGAGLSN
+924 RGAGASN
-931 CKMNFTLPNAE
+931 CYMNFTLPNAT
-942 ISPVTT
+942 ISQVTSDPLGT
-948 TDLASFTFTK
+948 LTFQK
-958 VKKDNKTPLP
+958 VNKDSEPLG
-968 GATFK
+968 GATFG
-973 LYTDSE
+973 LYTDQD
-979 CTTEFKTKTSGENGT
+979 CTTLVATASSNTEGN
-994 VTFDKLFPGT
+994 VTFNKLREGT
-1004 YYMKE
+1004 YYLKE
-1009 VQAPEGYIASSEVWT
+1009 IQAPDGYVTSGNVWT
-1024 VEVPT
+1024 VEAKKTSDTEVT
-1029 DSTTATLKDS
+1029 VTLKDS
-1039 KGNTVTSIINETPE
+1039 AGETVKEPKKILNEKPQ

-1068 KDWNKRTY
+1068 KDWDNRTY

-1107 GSMKEPTY
+1107 GSMGDPTY

-1124 DAGRKNLNKGTTYYI
+1124 DAGRKKLNTRTTYYI
-1139 EVDGSYQSLEYYYSR
+1139 EVDGSYQSLWYYG
-1154 YNGYNWYV
+1154 GYWYV
-1162 GDNSNN
+1162 GNNWNS
-1168 KATDSKYSNCKIYS
+1168 ATNSKYSNCKIYS
-1182 RSSQTRLAALQN
+1182 RDEQTKLKALQN
-1194 AVDQF
+1194 AVNQF
-1199 IRDTAAKSPNS
+1199 ITDTATKSPDS
-1210 KIGITAFSSTHESN
+1210 KIGITAFSSKGYGDHGE
-1224 VNNGSTKEML
+1224 
-1234 SVGSNKDSLIE
+1234 NKDLLKVGDNKE
-1245 FANSLK
+1245 VLQDFVNGLNAN
-1251 YGGGTKPAIGLN
+1251 GGTDPAVGLSD
-1263 KAKELL
+1263 AKSKL
-1269 DKEKNDNPKYVV
+1269 DAAASDKKPKYVI
-1281 LFTDGAPTGDRTD
+1281 LFTDGEPTGGGNTWNTTAQR
-1294 NVWDSD
+1294 
-1300 AVSNA
+1300 NA
-1305 NTAASQL
+1305 ESKALEL

-1331 KFLAGDGTTNY
+1331 NFLAGDGTTDY

-1366 IQQTITNNIDLTGVR
+1366 IQQTITDNIDLTGVR
-1381 IKDVIDPRFEILGDN
+1381 IKDIIDPRFEILGDD
-1396 GQPITTDNVG
+1396 GQSITKDNVG
-1406 NGVKLKNGG
+1406 NGVKLENGG

-1438 RGEWKHKVTVK
+1438 RGEWKHKITVK

-1520 TTSYDDVKVDATEV
+1520 TTSYDDVKVDATKV
-1534 MVKWY
+1534 TVKWY

-1546 EIKNPDMEGLVDH
+1546 EIKNPDMEHLVDH

-1583 NTGGNFAG
+1583 NTDGNFAG
-1591 TETGDTCIASA
+1591 TETGDTYIASA

-1628 GITKNLVDQV
+1628 GITKNLVDQDN
-1638 GKPVTSA
+1638 KPVIST

-1672 KITVPAGQ
+1672 KIKVPAGK

-1729 KYSIAD
+1729 KYSTAD

-1740 VTFKLGYKMDNS
+1740 VTFKLGYKMDDS

-1778 GVKGLVAYS
+1778 GVKGLVAYN
-1787 NTLVTTD
+1787 NTLITTD

-1801 KDGRNNLT
+1801 KNGTNNLT

-1819 VAEGENE
+1819 VVEGENE

-1839 TVDNGGDAR
+1839 TVDHGSDAR

-1884 VTLTDKNGTN
+1884 VTLTDEKGTN

-1907 NLVLTIKNTEL
+1907 NLVLTIKNAEL

-1953 EDEAKFG
+1953 EDEAKFR

>member
-23 PGRLLSLVCAL
+23 PGRLLSLMCAL

-72 AQAADLGNDESQ
+72 AQAADLGDDESQ

-129 GISDDSAAETITYT
+129 EISDDSAAETITYT

-158 AGALPEGTELVVKE
+158 AGALPEGAQLVVKQVR
-172 IKNNTDD
+172 NNTEDV
-179 AEMTEQYNRLSARIT
+179 EETEKYNTLNTRLT
-194 EQLQNQGKNLDG
+194 ELLQTKAQNLEG
-206 FLPYNISFTDMDG
+206 FLPYNISFTDSEG
-219 NPVKPSKKVTY
+219 NPAEPAAKVSY
-230 SFRYTEATAPELTD
+230 SFQYKEAAAPELTD
-244 PSASTVTAAQLKEN
+244 PTKVTVSAAELKKN
-258 KETAQLDLT
+258 KETSEYELT
-267 ELKAEENKL
+267 ELKADEDKAT
-276 SLETNESRQLQR
+276 LETNENKQLQR
-288 AAFQAADN
+288 AGFQSADTAVFAFVWSSTTETTDNTGNEGTQA
-296 AVYTFIWSNTPA
+296 VTPV
-308 ADNNGEAD
+308 
-316 NEETQEPESEP
+316 
-327 TQIGTIRLLVDEVN
+327 GTIEITADEVN
-341 LRTAPSI
+341 LRQAPST
-348 EADVIGTADAGTELP
+348 EAEILAITTAGTQFP
-363 LLEIITAEDGSTWYK
+363 LLETVTAEDESTWYK
-378 VFYSDTVVYVSG
+378 VSYTADTAAYVRSDMAIVLDENQEE
-390 EVAEVVE
+390 EVPA
-397 AEEAPTEEAPAEITR
+397 EEAPAEITR

-420 NVKVTLIDPADLPD
+420 NVKVTLTDPADLPD

-533 STYVIVNKKTDGSK
+533 STYVIVNTKQGD
-547 ITVTVQHYE
+547 ITVTVEHYNADTKE
-556 QATGTEEAKKI
+556 KI
-567 YADDVR
+567 YADDVSKT
-573 ELQVGQQV
+573 LHVGQKLNP
-581 DCKKALN
+581 KKATN
-588 WNIAEVKVN
+588 WEISEVVVS
-597 TGGSEDKTVT
+597 TGSGSDSTYSNVDE
-607 PDASGKIYLAQNATV
+607 IQLAQDATV
-622 KVYYTPSIGTTVG
+622 KIYYKPSTGTFAG
-635 TPTFYDYTVKAVSDG
+635 APTFFDYTVKAG
-650 DASGYGYPSINQD
+650 KSGGKSYSINMED
-663 SSYPNNA
+663 NYTDKNSNRFAMGGGDNYSSYA
-670 SSERITVG
+670 
-678 AYTHQY
+678 Q
-684 SGKYQYTWKKG
+684 GKYSWTQNGYS
-695 GHTVN
+695 VN
-700 DWTGSSA
+700 GWTHPNGATITGLMDGLNNDGS
-707 VVRGLLGGVK
+707 VRFK
-717 ADDSVVFNYSEPG
+717 DCADPG
-730 LFVNSDMTDSGSGKS
+730 LFTDSDVKVTVDNQERY
-745 LRKVYKDFKLGF
+745 LRRVYRNYTLDFT
-757 ERNGD
+757 RTGD
-762 TYTLKEVRDSSG
+762 TYQLSG
-774 TDVAGANGYDY
+774 IKDGNGN
-785 ESGNNFFPLDGVAYD
+785 SVTGNYNGTTGYNFFPLDNVSVNYESARTSVRSGETSDTNVVAG
-800 EHSKKLKSE
+800 
-809 SNISDNV
+809 N
-816 HNGPHNYYFGMRYDI
+816 HNYYFGMRYDI
-831 TFNLKDYIGD
+831 EFSVGNYVGP
-841 LNYSFTGD
+841 LNYTFKGD
-849 DDMWVVLDKGK
+849 DDMWVILDGK
-860 YEGSGKVIIDLGG
+860 KVVIDLGG
-873 IHDAASADVDLWKE
+873 IHNAVEGSVDLWKH
-887 LFGSEYA
+887 LSKG
-894 KEAPDKYIKRASL
+894 D
-907 TEDQKNEEHTLT
+907 TTTHTLT

-924 RGAGLSN
+924 RGAGASN
-931 CKMNFTLPNAE
+931 CYMNFTLPNAT
-942 ISPVTT
+942 ISQVTSDPLGT
-948 TDLASFTFTK
+948 LSFEK
-958 VKKDNKTPLP
+958 VNKDSEPLE
-968 GATFK
+968 GATFG
-973 LYTDSE
+973 LYTDQE
-979 CTTEFKTKTSGENGT
+979 CTTLVATASSNAEGN
-994 VTFDKLFPGT
+994 VTFNKLREGT
-1004 YYMKE
+1004 YYLKE
-1009 VQAPEGYIASSEVWT
+1009 IQAPDGYVTSGNVWT
-1024 VEVPT
+1024 VEAKKTGDTEVT
-1029 DSTTATLKDS
+1029 VTLKDS
-1039 KGNTVTSIINETPE
+1039 AGETVKEPKKILNEKPQ

-1076 DIEITASSTSTST
+1076 DIDITASSTSTST

-1095 VVADIMLVLDVS
+1095 VVADVMLVLDVS
-1107 GSMKEPTY
+1107 GSMDDSTY
-1115 KYTYVADNT
+1115 KYTYVANNT
-1124 DAGRKNLNKGTTYYI
+1124 DAGRKNLNTRKTYYI
-1139 EVDGSYQSLEYYYSR
+1139 EVDGSYQSLWYYE
-1154 YNGYNWYV
+1154 GYWYV
-1162 GDNSNN
+1162 GNNWNS
-1168 KATDSKYSNCKIYS
+1168 ATDSKYSNCKIYS
-1182 RSSQTRLAALQN
+1182 RDTQKKLKALQD
-1194 AVDQF
+1194 AVNQF
-1199 IRDTAAKSPNS
+1199 ITDTAAKSPDS
-1210 KIGITAFSSTHESN
+1210 KIGITAFSSKGYGDHGE
-1224 VNNGSTKEML
+1224 
-1234 SVGSNKDSLIE
+1234 NKDLLKVGDNKE
-1245 FANSLK
+1245 VLQDFVNGLNAN
-1251 YGGGTKPAIGLN
+1251 GGTDPAVGLSD
-1263 KAKELL
+1263 AKKKL
-1269 DKEKNDNPKYVV
+1269 DAAASDKKPKYVI
-1281 LFTDGAPTGDRTD
+1281 LFTDGEPTGGGNTWNTTAQR
-1294 NVWDSD
+1294 
-1300 AVSNA
+1300 NA
-1305 NTAASQL
+1305 ESKALEL

-1331 KFLAGDGTTNY
+1331 KFLAGDGTTDY

-1366 IQQTITNNIDLTGVR
+1366 IQQTITDNIDLTGVR

-1426 IEWTDQTIPNKV
+1426 IEWTEQTIPNKV
-1438 RGEWKHKVTVK
+1438 RGEWKHKITVK

-1520 TTSYDDVKVDATEV
+1520 TTSYDDVKVDATKV
-1534 MVKWY
+1534 TVKWY

-1546 EIKNPDMEGLVDH
+1546 EIKNPDMEHLVDH

-1583 NTGGNFAG
+1583 NTDGNFAG
-1591 TETGDTCIASA
+1591 TETGDTYIASA

-1628 GITKNLVDQV
+1628 GITKNLVDQDN
-1638 GKPVTSA
+1638 KPVIST
-1645 EDQEFTFKVTKKSE
+1645 EDQEFTFKVTKKSK
-1659 DGNVDEKFTPVEV
+1659 DGDVDEKFTPVEV

-1729 KYSIAD
+1729 KYSTAD

-1778 GVKGLVAYS
+1778 GVKGLVAYN

-1801 KDGRNNLT
+1801 KDGTNNLT

-1826 DSWKSVSDAYDSI
+1826 DEDSWKSVSDAYDSI
-1839 TVDNGGDAR
+1839 TVDNGRDAR

-1884 VTLTDKNGTN
+1884 VTLTNENGTN

-1907 NLVLTIKNTEL
+1907 DLVLTIKNTEL

-1927 GIYGFTISGVAFITA
+1927 GIYGLTISGVAFITA

-1953 EDEAKFG
+1953 EDKARFG

>member
-23 PGRLLSLVCAL
+23 PGRLLSLMCAL
-34 VLVLS
+34 ILVFS

-72 AQAADLGNDESQ
+72 AQAADLGDDESQ

-129 GISDDSAAETITYT
+129 EISDDSAAETITYT
-143 QLINNDTVEVRAEAP
+143 QLINNDTVEVRAEAQ
-158 AGALPEGTELVVKE
+158 AGALPEGAQLVVKQVR
-172 IKNNTDD
+172 NNTED
-179 AEMTEQYNRLSARIT
+179 AEETEKYNTLNTRLT
-194 EQLQNQGKNLDG
+194 ELLQTKAQNLEG
-206 FLPYNISFTDMDG
+206 FLPYNISFTDSEG
-219 NPVKPSKKVTY
+219 NPVEPAAKVSY
-230 SFRYTEATAPELTD
+230 SFQYKEAAAPELKDLTKVTV
-244 PSASTVTAAQLKEN
+244 SAAELKKN
-258 KETAQLDLT
+258 KETSEYELT
-267 ELKAEENKL
+267 ELKAEEDKAT
-276 SLETNESRQLQR
+276 LETNENKQLQR
-288 AAFQAADN
+288 AGFQSADTAVFAFVWSSTTETTDNTGNEGTQA
-296 AVYTFIWSNTPA
+296 VTPV
-308 ADNNGEAD
+308 
-316 NEETQEPESEP
+316 
-327 TQIGTIRLLVDEVN
+327 GTIEITADEVN
-341 LRTAPSI
+341 LRQAPST
-348 EADVIGTADAGTELP
+348 EAEILAVTTAGTQFP
-363 LLEIITAEDGSTWYK
+363 LLETVTAEDESTWYK
-378 VFYSDTVVYVSG
+378 VSYTADTAAYVRSDMAIVLDENQEE
-390 EVAEVVE
+390 EVPA
-397 AEEAPTEEAPAEITR
+397 EEAPAEITR

-420 NVKVTLIDPADLPD
+420 NVKVTLTDPADLPD

-533 STYVIVNKKTDGSK
+533 STYVIVNTKQGD
-547 ITVTVQHYE
+547 ITVTVEHYN
-556 QATGTEEAKKI
+556 ADTEEKI
-567 YADDVR
+567 YADDVSKT
-573 ELQVGQQV
+573 LHVGQKLNP
-581 DCKKALN
+581 KKATN
-588 WNIAEVKVN
+588 WEISEVVVS
-597 TGGSEDKTVT
+597 TGSGSDSTYSNVDE
-607 PDASGKIYLAQNATV
+607 IQLAQDATV
-622 KVYYTPSIGTTVG
+622 KIYYKPSTGTFAG
-635 TPTFYDYTVKAVSDG
+635 APTFFDYTVKAG
-650 DASGYGYPSINQD
+650 ESGGKSYSINMED
-663 SSYPNNA
+663 NYTDKNSNRFAMGGGDNYSSYK
-670 SSERITVG
+670 
-678 AYTHQY
+678 Q
-684 SGKYQYTWKKG
+684 GKYNWSKNN
-695 GHTVN
+695 HSVN
-700 DWTGSSA
+700 GWTHPNGATITGLMDGLNNDGS
-707 VVRGLLGGVK
+707 VRFK
-717 ADDSVVFNYSEPG
+717 DCADPG
-730 LFVNSDMTDSGSGKS
+730 LFTDSDVKVTVDNQERY
-745 LRKVYKDFKLGF
+745 LRRVYRNYTLDFT
-757 ERNGD
+757 RTGD
-762 TYTLKEVRDSSG
+762 TYQLSGIKDGNGSSVTGNYNG
-774 TDVAGANGYDY
+774 TTGY
-785 ESGNNFFPLDGVAYD
+785 NFFPLDNASVNYESARTNVVSGETSDTNVVAG
-800 EHSKKLKSE
+800 
-809 SNISDNV
+809 N
-816 HNGPHNYYFGMRYDI
+816 HNYYFGMRYDI
-831 TFNLKDYIGD
+831 EFSVGNYVGP
-841 LNYSFTGD
+841 LNYTFKGD
-849 DDMWVVLDKGK
+849 DDMWVILDGK
-860 YEGSGKVIIDLGG
+860 KVVIDLGG
-873 IHDAASADVDLWKE
+873 IHNAVEGSVDLWKH
-887 LFGSEYA
+887 LSKG
-894 KEAPDKYIKRASL
+894 D
-907 TEDQKNEEHTLT
+907 TTTHTLT

-924 RGAGLSN
+924 RGAGASN
-931 CKMNFTLPNAE
+931 CYMNFTLPNAT
-942 ISPVTT
+942 ISQVTSDPLGT
-948 TDLASFTFTK
+948 LSFEK
-958 VKKDNKTPLP
+958 VNKDSEPLE
-968 GATFK
+968 GATFG
-973 LYTDSE
+973 LYTDQE
-979 CTTEFKTKTSGENGT
+979 CTTLVATASSNAEGN
-994 VTFDKLFPGT
+994 VTFNKLREGT
-1004 YYMKE
+1004 YYLKE
-1009 VQAPEGYIASSEVWT
+1009 IQAPDGYVTSGNVWT
-1024 VEVPT
+1024 VEAKKTSDTEVT
-1029 DSTTATLKDS
+1029 VTLKDS
-1039 KGNTVTSIINETPE
+1039 AGETVEEPKKILNEKPQ

-1068 KDWNKRTY
+1068 KDWDNRTY

-1107 GSMKEPTY
+1107 GSMGDPTY

-1124 DAGRKNLNKGTTYYI
+1124 DAGRKKLNTRTTYYI
-1139 EVDGSYQSLEYYYSR
+1139 EVDGSYQSLWYYG
-1154 YNGYNWYV
+1154 GYWYV
-1162 GDNSNN
+1162 GNNWNS
-1168 KATDSKYSNCKIYS
+1168 ATNSKYSNCKIYS
-1182 RSSQTRLAALQN
+1182 RDEQTKLKALQN
-1194 AVDQF
+1194 AVNQF
-1199 IRDTAAKSPNS
+1199 ITDTATKSPDS
-1210 KIGITAFSSTHESN
+1210 KIGITAFSSKGYGDHGE
-1224 VNNGSTKEML
+1224 
-1234 SVGSNKDSLIE
+1234 NKDLLKVGDNKE
-1245 FANSLK
+1245 VLQDFVNGLNAN
-1251 YGGGTKPAIGLN
+1251 GGTDPAVGLSD
-1263 KAKELL
+1263 AKSKL
-1269 DKEKNDNPKYVV
+1269 DAAASDKKPKYVI
-1281 LFTDGAPTGDRTD
+1281 LFTDGEPTGGGNTWNTTAQR
-1294 NVWDSD
+1294 
-1300 AVSNA
+1300 NA
-1305 NTAASQL
+1305 ESKALEL

-1331 KFLAGDGTTNY
+1331 NFLAGDGTTDY

-1366 IQQTITNNIDLTGVR
+1366 IQQTITDNIDLTGVR
-1381 IKDVIDPRFEILGDN
+1381 IKDIIDPRFEILGDD
-1396 GQPITTDNVG
+1396 GQPITKDNVG
-1406 NGVKLKNGG
+1406 NGVKLENGG

-1438 RGEWKHKVTVK
+1438 RGEWKHKITVK

-1520 TTSYDDVKVDATEV
+1520 TTSYDDVKVDATKV
-1534 MVKWY
+1534 TVKWY

-1546 EIKNPDMEGLVDH
+1546 EIKNPDMEHLVDH

-1583 NTGGNFAG
+1583 NTDGNFAG
-1591 TETGDTCIASA
+1591 TETGDTYIASA

-1628 GITKNLVDQV
+1628 GITKNLVDQDN
-1638 GKPVTSA
+1638 KPVIST

-1672 KITVPAGQ
+1672 KIKVPAGK

-1729 KYSIAD
+1729 KYSTAD

-1778 GVKGLVAYS
+1778 GVKGLVAYN

-1801 KDGRNNLT
+1801 KDGTNNLT

-1826 DSWKSVSDAYDSI
+1826 DEDSWKSVSDAYDSI
-1839 TVDNGGDAR
+1839 TVDNGRDAR

-1884 VTLTDKNGTN
+1884 VTLTDENGTN

-1907 NLVLTIKNTEL
+1907 DLVLTIKNTEL

>member
-23 PGRLLSLVCAL
+23 PGRLLSLMCAL

-72 AQAADLGNDESQ
+72 AQAADSGDDESQ

-129 GISDDSAAETITYT
+129 EISDDSAAETITYT

-158 AGALPEGTELVVKE
+158 AGALPEGAQLVVKQVR
-172 IKNNTDD
+172 NNTED
-179 AEMTEQYNRLSARIT
+179 AEETEKYNTLNTRLT
-194 EQLQNQGKNLDG
+194 ELLQTKAQNLEG
-206 FLPYNISFTDMDG
+206 FLPYNISFTDSEG
-219 NPVKPSKKVTY
+219 NPAEPAAKVSY
-230 SFRYTEATAPELTD
+230 SFQYKEVAAPELTD
-244 PSASTVTAAQLKEN
+244 PTKVTVSAAELKKN
-258 KETAQLDLT
+258 KETSEYELT
-267 ELKAEENKL
+267 ELKAEEDKAT
-276 SLETNESRQLQR
+276 LETNENRQLQR
-288 AAFQAADN
+288 AGFQSADTAVFAFVWSSTTETTDNTGNEGTQA
-296 AVYTFIWSNTPA
+296 VTPV
-308 ADNNGEAD
+308 
-316 NEETQEPESEP
+316 
-327 TQIGTIRLLVDEVN
+327 GTIEITADEVN
-341 LRTAPSI
+341 LRQAPST
-348 EADVIGTADAGTELP
+348 EAEILAVTTAGTQFP
-363 LLEIITAEDGSTWYK
+363 LLETVTAEDESTWYK
-378 VFYSDTVVYVSG
+378 VSYTADTAAYVRSDMAIVLDENQEE
-390 EVAEVVE
+390 EVPA
-397 AEEAPTEEAPAEITR
+397 EEAPAEITR

-420 NVKVTLIDPADLPD
+420 NVKVTLTDPADLPD

-533 STYVIVNKKTDGSK
+533 STYVIVNTKQGD
-547 ITVTVQHYE
+547 ITVTVEHYNAE
-556 QATGTEEAKKI
+556 TNEKI
-567 YADDVR
+567 YADDVSKT
-573 ELQVGQQV
+573 LHVGQKLNP
-581 DCKKALN
+581 KKATN
-588 WNIAEVKVN
+588 WEISEVVVS
-597 TGGSEDKTVT
+597 TGSGSDSTYSNVDE
-607 PDASGKIYLAQNATV
+607 IQLAQDATV
-622 KVYYTPSIGTTVG
+622 KIYYKPSTGTFAG
-635 TPTFYDYTVKAVSDG
+635 APTFFDYTVKAGVSGGKSYSINMEDNYTDKVSNRFAMGGGDNYSSYAQGKYSWTQNGYSVNGWTSPNGATITGLMDGLNSDG
-650 DASGYGYPSINQD
+650 S
-663 SSYPNNA
+663 
-670 SSERITVG
+670 
-678 AYTHQY
+678 
-684 SGKYQYTWKKG
+684 
-695 GHTVN
+695 
-700 DWTGSSA
+700 
-707 VVRGLLGGVK
+707 VRFK
-717 ADDSVVFNYSEPG
+717 DCADPG
-730 LFVNSDMTDSGSGKS
+730 LFTDSDVKVTVDNRERY
-745 LRKVYKDFKLGF
+745 LRRVYRNYTLDFT
-757 ERNGD
+757 RTGD
-762 TYTLKEVRDSSG
+762 TYQLSGIKDGNGSSVTGNYNG
-774 TDVAGANGYDY
+774 TTGY
-785 ESGNNFFPLDGVAYD
+785 NFFPLDNVSVNYESARTNVVSGETSDKNVVAG
-800 EHSKKLKSE
+800 
-809 SNISDNV
+809 N
-816 HNGPHNYYFGMRYDI
+816 HNYYFGMRYDI
-831 TFNLKDYIGD
+831 EFSVGNYVGP
-841 LNYSFTGD
+841 LNYTFKGD
-849 DDMWVVLDKGK
+849 DDMWVILDGK
-860 YEGSGKVIIDLGG
+860 KVVIDLGG
-873 IHDAASADVDLWKE
+873 IHNAVEGSVDLWKH
-887 LFGSEYA
+887 LSKG
-894 KEAPDKYIKRASL
+894 D
-907 TEDQKNEEHTLT
+907 TTTHTLT

-924 RGAGLSN
+924 RGAGASN
-931 CKMNFTLPNAE
+931 CYMNFTLPNAT
-942 ISPVTT
+942 ISQVTT
-948 TDLASFTFTK
+948 DPLGTLTFQK
-958 VKKDNKTPLP
+958 VNKDSEPLE
-968 GATFK
+968 GATFG
-973 LYTDSE
+973 LYTDQE
-979 CTTEFKTKTSGENGT
+979 CTTLVATASSNTEGN
-994 VTFDKLFPGT
+994 VTFNKLREGT
-1004 YYMKE
+1004 YYLKE
-1009 VQAPEGYIASSEVWT
+1009 IQAPDGYVTSGNVWT
-1024 VEVPT
+1024 VEAKKTGDTEVT
-1029 DSTTATLKDS
+1029 VTLKDS
-1039 KGNTVTSIINETPE
+1039 AGETVKEPKKILNEKPQ

-1076 DIEITASSTSTST
+1076 DIDITASSTSTST

-1095 VVADIMLVLDVS
+1095 VVADVMLVLDVS
-1107 GSMKEPTY
+1107 GSMDDSTY
-1115 KYTYVADNT
+1115 KYTYVANNT
-1124 DAGRKNLNKGTTYYI
+1124 DAGRKNLNTRKTYYI
-1139 EVDGSYQSLEYYYSR
+1139 EVDGSYQSLWYYE
-1154 YNGYNWYV
+1154 GYWYV
-1162 GDNSNN
+1162 GNNWNS
-1168 KATDSKYSNCKIYS
+1168 ATDSKYSNCKIYS
-1182 RSSQTRLAALQN
+1182 RDTQKKLKALQD
-1194 AVDQF
+1194 AVNQF
-1199 IRDTAAKSPNS
+1199 ITDTAAKSPDS
-1210 KIGITAFSSTHESN
+1210 KIGITAFSSS
-1224 VNNGSTKEML
+1224 G
-1234 SVGSNKDSLIE
+1234 
-1245 FANSLK
+1245 
-1251 YGGGTKPAIGLN
+1251 YGDHGKN
-1263 KAKELL
+1263 KELL
-1269 DKEKNDNPKYVV
+1269 KVGDNKEVLQDFVNKLEAKGGTDPVVGLSDAKKKLDAAASDKKPKYVI
-1281 LFTDGAPTGDRTD
+1281 LFTDGEPTGGGNTWNTTAQR
-1294 NVWDSD
+1294 
-1300 AVSNA
+1300 NA
-1305 NTAASQL
+1305 ESKALEL

-1331 KFLAGDGTTNY
+1331 KFLAGDGTTDY

-1366 IQQTITNNIDLTGVR
+1366 IQQTITDNIDLTGVR

-1426 IEWTDQTIPNKV
+1426 IEWTEQTIPNKV
-1438 RGEWKHKVTVK
+1438 RGEWKHKITVK

-1520 TTSYDDVKVDATEV
+1520 TTSYDDVKVDATKV
-1534 MVKWY
+1534 TVKWY

-1546 EIKNPDMEGLVDH
+1546 EIKNPDMEHLVDH

-1583 NTGGNFAG
+1583 NTDGNFAG
-1591 TETGDTCIASA
+1591 TETGDTYIASA

-1628 GITKNLVDQV
+1628 GITKNLVDQDN
-1638 GKPVTSA
+1638 KPVIST
-1645 EDQEFTFKVTKKSE
+1645 EDQEFTFKVTKKSK
-1659 DGNVDEKFTPVEV
+1659 DGDVDEKFTPVEV

-1729 KYSIAD
+1729 KYSTAD

-1778 GVKGLVAYS
+1778 GVKGLVAYN

-1801 KDGRNNLT
+1801 KDGTNNLT

-1826 DSWKSVSDAYDSI
+1826 DEDSWKSVSDAYDSI
-1839 TVDNGGDAR
+1839 TVDNGRDAR

-1884 VTLTDKNGTN
+1884 VTLTNENGTN

-1907 NLVLTIKNTEL
+1907 DLVLTIKNTEL

-1953 EDEAKFG
+1953 EDKARFG

>member
-23 PGRLLSLVCAL
+23 PGRLLSLMCAL

-72 AQAADLGNDESQ
+72 AQAAELGDDESQ
-84 INTELSED
+84 INTELSKD

-129 GISDDSAAETITYT
+129 EISDDSAAETITYT

-158 AGALPEGTELVVKE
+158 AGVLPEGAQLVVKQVR
-172 IKNNTDD
+172 NNTED
-179 AEMTEQYNRLSARIT
+179 AEETEKYNTLDTRLT
-194 EQLQNQGKNLDG
+194 ELLQTKAQNLEG
-206 FLPYNISFTDMDG
+206 FLPYNISFTDSEG
-219 NPVKPSKKVTY
+219 NPAEPAAKVSY
-230 SFRYTEATAPELTD
+230 SFQYKEVAAPELTD
-244 PSASTVTAAQLKEN
+244 PTKVTVSAAELKKN
-258 KETAQLDLT
+258 KETSEYELT
-267 ELKAEENKL
+267 ELKAEEDKAT
-276 SLETNESRQLQR
+276 LETNENRQLQR
-288 AAFQAADN
+288 AGFQSADTAVFAFVWSSTTETTDNTGNEGTQA
-296 AVYTFIWSNTPA
+296 VTPV
-308 ADNNGEAD
+308 
-316 NEETQEPESEP
+316 
-327 TQIGTIRLLVDEVN
+327 GTIEITADEVN
-341 LRTAPSI
+341 LRQAPST
-348 EADVIGTADAGTELP
+348 EAEILAVTTAGTQFP
-363 LLEIITAEDGSTWYK
+363 LLETVTAEDESTWYK
-378 VFYSDTVVYVSG
+378 VSYTADTAAYVRSDMAIVLDENQEE
-390 EVAEVVE
+390 EVPA
-397 AEEAPTEEAPAEITR
+397 EEAPAEITR

-420 NVKVTLIDPADLPD
+420 NVKVTLTDPADLPD

-533 STYVIVNKKTDGSK
+533 STYVIVNTKQGD
-547 ITVTVQHYE
+547 ITVTVEHYNAE
-556 QATGTEEAKKI
+556 TNEKI
-567 YADDVR
+567 YADDVSKT
-573 ELQVGQQV
+573 LHVGQKLNP
-581 DCKKALN
+581 KKATN
-588 WNIAEVKVN
+588 WEISEVVVS
-597 TGGSEDKTVT
+597 TGSGSDSTYSNVDE
-607 PDASGKIYLAQNATV
+607 IQLAQDATV
-622 KVYYTPSIGTTVG
+622 KIYYKPSTGTFAG
-635 TPTFYDYTVKAVSDG
+635 APTFFDYTVKAGVSGGKSYSINMEDNYTDKVSNRFAMGGGDNYSSYAQGKYSWTQNGYSVNGWTSPNGATITGLMDGLNSDG
-650 DASGYGYPSINQD
+650 S
-663 SSYPNNA
+663 
-670 SSERITVG
+670 
-678 AYTHQY
+678 
-684 SGKYQYTWKKG
+684 
-695 GHTVN
+695 
-700 DWTGSSA
+700 
-707 VVRGLLGGVK
+707 VRFK
-717 ADDSVVFNYSEPG
+717 DCADPG
-730 LFVNSDMTDSGSGKS
+730 LFTDSDVKVTVDNRERY
-745 LRKVYKDFKLGF
+745 LRRVYRNYTLDFT
-757 ERNGD
+757 RTGD
-762 TYTLKEVRDSSG
+762 TYQLSGIKDGNGSSVTGNYNG
-774 TDVAGANGYDY
+774 TTGY
-785 ESGNNFFPLDGVAYD
+785 NFFPLDNVSVNYESARTNVVSGETSDKNVVAG
-800 EHSKKLKSE
+800 
-809 SNISDNV
+809 N
-816 HNGPHNYYFGMRYDI
+816 HNYYFGMRYDI
-831 TFNLKDYIGD
+831 EFSVGNYVGP
-841 LNYSFTGD
+841 LNYTFKGD
-849 DDMWVVLDKGK
+849 DDMWVILDGK
-860 YEGSGKVIIDLGG
+860 KVVIDLGG
-873 IHDAASADVDLWKE
+873 IHNAVEGSVDLWKH
-887 LFGSEYA
+887 LSKG
-894 KEAPDKYIKRASL
+894 D
-907 TEDQKNEEHTLT
+907 TTTHTLT

-924 RGAGLSN
+924 RGAGASN
-931 CKMNFTLPNAE
+931 CYMNFTLPNAT
-942 ISPVTT
+942 ISQVTT
-948 TDLASFTFTK
+948 DPLGTLTFQK
-958 VKKDNKTPLP
+958 VNKDSEPLE
-968 GATFK
+968 GATFG
-973 LYTDSE
+973 LYTDQE
-979 CTTEFKTKTSGENGT
+979 CTTLVATASSNTEGN
-994 VTFDKLFPGT
+994 VTFNKLREGT
-1004 YYMKE
+1004 YYLKE
-1009 VQAPEGYIASSEVWT
+1009 IQAPDGYVTSGNVWT
-1024 VEVPT
+1024 VEAKKTGDTEVT
-1029 DSTTATLKDS
+1029 VTLKDS
-1039 KGNTVTSIINETPE
+1039 AGETVKEPKKILNEKPQ

-1076 DIEITASSTSTST
+1076 DIDITASSTSTST

-1095 VVADIMLVLDVS
+1095 VVADVMLVLDVS
-1107 GSMKEPTY
+1107 GSMDDSTY
-1115 KYTYVADNT
+1115 KYTYVANNT
-1124 DAGRKNLNKGTTYYI
+1124 DAGRKNLNTRKTYYI
-1139 EVDGSYQSLEYYYSR
+1139 EVDGSYQSLWYYE
-1154 YNGYNWYV
+1154 GYWYV
-1162 GDNSNN
+1162 GNNWNS
-1168 KATDSKYSNCKIYS
+1168 ATDSKYSNCKIYS
-1182 RSSQTRLAALQN
+1182 RDTQKKLKALQD
-1194 AVDQF
+1194 AVNQF
-1199 IRDTAAKSPNS
+1199 ITDTAAKSPDS
-1210 KIGITAFSSTHESN
+1210 KIGITAFSSS
-1224 VNNGSTKEML
+1224 G
-1234 SVGSNKDSLIE
+1234 
-1245 FANSLK
+1245 
-1251 YGGGTKPAIGLN
+1251 YGDHGKN
-1263 KAKELL
+1263 KELL
-1269 DKEKNDNPKYVV
+1269 KVGDNKEVLQDFVNKLEAKGGTDPVVGLSDAKKKLDAAASDKKPKYVI
-1281 LFTDGAPTGDRTD
+1281 LFTDGEPTGGGNTWNTTAQR
-1294 NVWDSD
+1294 
-1300 AVSNA
+1300 NA
-1305 NTAASQL
+1305 ESKALEL

-1331 KFLAGDGTTNY
+1331 KFLAGDGTTDY

-1366 IQQTITNNIDLTGVR
+1366 IQQTITDNIDLTGVR

-1426 IEWTDQTIPNKV
+1426 IEWTEQTIPNKV
-1438 RGEWKHKVTVK
+1438 RGEWKHKITVK

-1520 TTSYDDVKVDATEV
+1520 TTSYDDVKVDATKV
-1534 MVKWY
+1534 TVKWY

-1546 EIKNPDMEGLVDH
+1546 EIKNPDMEHLVDH

-1583 NTGGNFAG
+1583 NTDGNFAG
-1591 TETGDTCIASA
+1591 TETGDTYIASA

-1628 GITKNLVDQV
+1628 GITKNLVDQDN
-1638 GKPVTSA
+1638 KPVIST
-1645 EDQEFTFKVTKKSE
+1645 EDQEFTFKVTKKSK
-1659 DGNVDEKFTPVEV
+1659 DGDVDEKFTPVEV

-1680 TTASLT
+1680 TTSSLT

-1729 KYSIAD
+1729 KYSTAD

-1778 GVKGLVAYS
+1778 GVKGLVAYN

-1801 KDGRNNLT
+1801 KDGTNNLT

-1826 DSWKSVSDAYDSI
+1826 DEDSWKSVSDAYDSI
-1839 TVDNGGDAR
+1839 TVDNGRDAR

-1884 VTLTDKNGTN
+1884 VTLTNENGTN

-1907 NLVLTIKNTEL
+1907 DLVLTIKNTEL

-1953 EDEAKFG
+1953 EDKARFG

>member
-23 PGRLLSLVCAL
+23 PGRLLSLMCAL

-72 AQAADLGNDESQ
+72 AQAADLGDDESQ

-129 GISDDSAAETITYT
+129 EISDDSAAETITYT

-219 NPVKPSKKVTY
+219 NPVKPSEKVTY
-230 SFRYTEATAPELTD
+230 SFRYTEAAAPELTD

-276 SLETNESRQLQR
+276 SLETNESRQLHK

-296 AVYTFIWSNTPA
+296 AVYTFIWSSTPA
-308 ADNNGEAD
+308 ADNNGEAN

-363 LLEIITAEDGSTWYK
+363 LLEIVTAEDGSTWYK
-378 VFYSDTVVYVSG
+378 VSYSDTVVYVSG

-420 NVKVTLIDPADLPD
+420 NVKVTLTNPADLPD

-533 STYVIVNKKTDGSK
+533 STYVIVNTKQGD
-547 ITVTVQHYE
+547 ITVTVEHYNAE
-556 QATGTEEAKKI
+556 TNEKI
-567 YADDVR
+567 YADDASKT
-573 ELQVGQQV
+573 LHVGQKLNP
-581 DCKKALN
+581 KKATN
-588 WNIAEVKVN
+588 WEISEVVVS
-597 TGGSEDKTVT
+597 TGSGSDSTYSNVDE
-607 PDASGKIYLAQNATV
+607 IQLAQDATV
-622 KVYYTPSIGTTVG
+622 KIYYTPSTGTFAG
-635 TPTFYDYTVKAVSDG
+635 APTFFDYTVKAGESGGKSYSINMEDNYTDKDSNRFAMGGGDNYSSYAQGKYSWTQNGYSVNGWTSPNGATITGLMDGLNSDG
-650 DASGYGYPSINQD
+650 S
-663 SSYPNNA
+663 
-670 SSERITVG
+670 
-678 AYTHQY
+678 
-684 SGKYQYTWKKG
+684 
-695 GHTVN
+695 
-700 DWTGSSA
+700 
-707 VVRGLLGGVK
+707 VRFK
-717 ADDSVVFNYSEPG
+717 DCADPG
-730 LFVNSDMTDSGSGKS
+730 LFTDSDVKVTVDNQERY
-745 LRKVYKDFKLGF
+745 LRRVYRNYTLDFT
-757 ERNGD
+757 RTGD
-762 TYTLKEVRDSSG
+762 TYQLSGIKDGNGSSVTGNYNG
-774 TDVAGANGYDY
+774 TTGY
-785 ESGNNFFPLDGVAYD
+785 NFFPLDNVSVNYESARTNVVSGETSDTNVVAG
-800 EHSKKLKSE
+800 
-809 SNISDNV
+809 N
-816 HNGPHNYYFGMRYDI
+816 HNYYFGMRYDI
-831 TFNLKDYIGD
+831 EFSVGNYVGP
-841 LNYSFTGD
+841 LNYTFKGD
-849 DDMWVVLDKGK
+849 DDMWVILDG
-860 YEGSGKVIIDLGG
+860 GDVVIDLGG
-873 IHDAASADVDLWKE
+873 IHNAVEGSVDLWK
-887 LFGSEYA
+887 Y
-894 KEAPDKYIKRASL
+894 L
-907 TEDQKNEEHTLT
+907 TKGDTTTHTLT

-924 RGAGLSN
+924 RGAGASN
-931 CKMNFTLPNAE
+931 CYMNFTLPNAT
-942 ISPVTT
+942 ISQVTSDPLGT
-948 TDLASFTFTK
+948 LSFQK
-958 VKKDNKTPLP
+958 VNKDSEPLE
-968 GATFK
+968 GATFG
-973 LYTDSE
+973 LYTDQE
-979 CTTEFKTKTSGENGT
+979 CTTLVATASSNAEGN
-994 VTFDKLFPGT
+994 VTFNKLREGT
-1004 YYMKE
+1004 YYLKE
-1009 VQAPEGYIASSEVWT
+1009 IQAPDGYVTSGNVWT
-1024 VEVPT
+1024 VEAKK
-1029 DSTTATLKDS
+1029 TTSGTEVAVTLKDS
-1039 KGNTVTSIINETPE
+1039 AGETVEEPKTILNEKPQ

-1068 KDWNKRTY
+1068 KDWNNRTY

-1095 VVADIMLVLDVS
+1095 VVADVMLVLDVS
-1107 GSMKEPTY
+1107 GSMDDSTY

-1124 DAGRKNLNKGTTYYI
+1124 DAGRKNLSIRTTYYI
-1139 EVDGSYQSLEYYYSR
+1139 EVDGSYQSLKYYYSS
-1154 YNGYNWYV
+1154 YYSGYWFV
-1162 GDNSNN
+1162 GDDLNN

-1182 RSSQTRLAALQN
+1182 RGTQKKLKALQD
-1194 AVDQF
+1194 AVNQF
-1199 IRDTAAKSPNS
+1199 ITDTAAKSPDS
-1210 KIGITAFSSTHESN
+1210 KIGITAFSSYGYGDHGKSKDLLKVGDNKEVLQDF
-1224 VNNGSTKEML
+1224 VNKLEA
-1234 SVGSNKDSLIE
+1234 K
-1245 FANSLK
+1245 
-1251 YGGGTKPAIGLN
+1251 GGTDPVVGLSD
-1263 KAKELL
+1263 AKSKL
-1269 DKEKNDNPKYVV
+1269 DAAASDEKPKYVI
-1281 LFTDGAPTGDRTD
+1281 LFTDGEPTGGGNT
-1294 NVWDSD
+1294 WSTT
-1300 AVSNA
+1300 AQQNA
-1305 NTAASQL
+1305 ESKALEL

-1331 KFLAGDGTTNY
+1331 KFLAGDGTTDY

-1366 IQQTITNNIDLTGVR
+1366 IQQTITDNIDLTGVR
-1381 IKDVIDPRFEILGDN
+1381 IKDVIDPRFEILGDD
-1396 GQPITTDNVG
+1396 GQPITTDNAG
-1406 NGVKLKNGG
+1406 NGVKLENGG
-1415 TVKFDD
+1415 TVKFDN

-1438 RGEWKHKVTVK
+1438 RGEWKHKITVK

-1506 EAEILNQLFDKTNT
+1506 EAEILNQLFDKRNT
-1520 TTSYDDVKVDATEV
+1520 TTSYDDVKVDATKV
-1534 MVKWY
+1534 KVKWY

-1546 EIKNPDMEGLVDH
+1546 EIKNPDMEQLVDH

-1591 TETGDTCIASA
+1591 TETGDTYIASA
-1602 TNVDDR
+1602 TNVDDK

-1638 GKPVTSA
+1638 GKPVISA
-1645 EDQEFTFKVTKKSE
+1645 EDQEFTFKVTKKSK
-1659 DGNVDEKFTPVEV
+1659 DGDVDEKFTPVEV
-1672 KITVPAGQ
+1672 KITVPAGK

-1729 KYSIAD
+1729 KYSTAD

-1740 VTFKLGYKMDNS
+1740 VTFKLGYKMDDS

-1778 GVKGLVAYS
+1778 GVKGLVAYN
-1787 NTLVTTD
+1787 NTLITTD

-1801 KDGRNNLT
+1801 KNGTNNLT

-1839 TVDNGGDAR
+1839 TVDNGSDTR

-1884 VTLTDKNGTN
+1884 VTLTDENGTN

-1907 NLVLTIKNTEL
+1907 DLVLTIKNTEL

-1942 ALLLF
+1942 ALMLF
-1947 INNKRK
+1947 INNNRK
-1953 EDEAKFG
+1953 EDEAKFR

>member
-1 MKKRKHEK
+1 MKKRKREK

-23 PGRLLSLVCAL
+23 PGRLLSLMCAL

-72 AQAADLGNDESQ
+72 AQAADLGDDESQ

-158 AGALPEGTELVVKE
+158 AGALPEGAQLVVKQVR
-172 IKNNTDD
+172 NNTED
-179 AEMTEQYNRLSARIT
+179 AEETEKYNTLNTRLT
-194 EQLQNQGKNLDG
+194 ELLQTKAQNLEG
-206 FLPYNISFTDMDG
+206 FLPYNISFTDSEG
-219 NPVKPSKKVTY
+219 NPAEPAAKVSY
-230 SFRYTEATAPELTD
+230 SFQYKEAAAPELTD
-244 PSASTVTAAQLKEN
+244 PTKVTVSAAELKKN
-258 KETAQLDLT
+258 KETSEYELT
-267 ELKAEENKL
+267 ELKAEEDKAT
-276 SLETNESRQLQR
+276 LETNENRQLQR
-288 AAFQAADN
+288 AGFQSADTAVFAFVWSSTTETTDN
-296 AVYTFIWSNTPA
+296 T
-308 ADNNGEAD
+308 G
-316 NEETQEPESEP
+316 NEGTQEVTPV
-327 TQIGTIRLLVDEVN
+327 GTIEITADEVN
-341 LRTAPSI
+341 LRQAPST
-348 EADVIGTADAGTELP
+348 EAEILAVTTAGTQFP
-363 LLEIITAEDGSTWYK
+363 LLETVTAEDESTWYK
-378 VFYSDTVVYVSG
+378 VSYTADTAAYVRSDMAIVLDENQEE
-390 EVAEVVE
+390 EVPA
-397 AEEAPTEEAPAEITR
+397 EEAPAEITR

-420 NVKVTLIDPADLPD
+420 NVKVTLTDPADLPD

-494 DEETA
+494 DKETA

-533 STYVIVNKKTDGSK
+533 STYVIVNTKRGD
-547 ITVTVQHYE
+547 ITVTVEHYNADTNE
-556 QATGTEEAKKI
+556 KI
-567 YADDVR
+567 YADDVSKT
-573 ELQVGQQV
+573 LHVGQKLNP
-581 DCKKALN
+581 KKATN
-588 WNIAEVKVN
+588 WEISEVVVS
-597 TGGSEDKTVT
+597 TGSGSDSTYSNVDE
-607 PDASGKIYLAQNATV
+607 IQLAQDATV
-622 KVYYTPSIGTTVG
+622 KIYYKPSTGTFAG
-635 TPTFYDYTVKAVSDG
+635 APTFFDYTVKAG
-650 DASGYGYPSINQD
+650 ESGGKSYSINMED
-663 SSYPNNA
+663 NYTDKDSNRFAMGGGDNYSSYK
-670 SSERITVG
+670 
-678 AYTHQY
+678 Q
-684 SGKYQYTWKKG
+684 GKYNWSK
-695 GHTVN
+695 N
-700 DWTGSSA
+700 
-707 VVRGLLGGVK
+707 
-717 ADDSVVFNYSEPG
+717 NYSVNGWTSPNGATITGLMDGLNNDGSVRFKDCADPG
-730 LFVNSDMTDSGSGKS
+730 LFTDSDVKVTVDNQERY
-745 LRKVYKDFKLGF
+745 LRRVYRNYTLDFT
-757 ERNGD
+757 RTGD
-762 TYTLKEVRDSSG
+762 TYQLSG
-774 TDVAGANGYDY
+774 IKDGNGN
-785 ESGNNFFPLDGVAYD
+785 SVTGNYNGTTGYNFFPLDNVSVNYESARTNVVSGETSDKNVVAG
-800 EHSKKLKSE
+800 K
-809 SNISDNV
+809 
-816 HNGPHNYYFGMRYDI
+816 HNYYFGMRYDI
-831 TFNLKDYIGD
+831 EFSVGNYVGP
-841 LNYSFTGD
+841 LNYTFKGD
-849 DDMWVVLDKGK
+849 DDMWVILDGK
-860 YEGSGKVIIDLGG
+860 KVVIDLGG
-873 IHDAASADVDLWKE
+873 IHNAVEGSVDLWN
-887 LFGSEYA
+887 Y
-894 KEAPDKYIKRASL
+894 L
-907 TEDQKNEEHTLT
+907 TKGDTTTHTLT

-924 RGAGLSN
+924 RGAGASN
-931 CKMNFTLPNAE
+931 CYMNFTLPNAT
-942 ISPVTT
+942 ISQVTSDPLGT
-948 TDLASFTFTK
+948 LSFEK
-958 VKKDNKTPLP
+958 VNKDSEPLE
-968 GATFK
+968 GATFG
-973 LYTDSE
+973 LYTDQE
-979 CTTEFKTKTSGENGT
+979 CTTLVATASSNAGGN
-994 VTFDKLFPGT
+994 VTFNKLREGT
-1004 YYMKE
+1004 YYLKE
-1009 VQAPEGYIASSEVWT
+1009 IQAPDGYVTSGNVWT
-1024 VEVPT
+1024 VEAKKTSSDTEVT
-1029 DSTTATLKDS
+1029 VTLKDS
-1039 KGNTVTSIINETPE
+1039 AGETVEEPKKILNEKPQ

-1068 KDWNKRTY
+1068 KDWDERTY

-1107 GSMKEPTY
+1107 GSMKESTY

-1124 DAGRKNLNKGTTYYI
+1124 DAGRKNLSKRTTYYI
-1139 EVDGSYQSLEYYYSR
+1139 EVDGSYQSLWYSG
-1154 YNGYNWYV
+1154 GYWYV
-1162 GDNSNN
+1162 GNNWNS
-1168 KATDSKYSNCKIYS
+1168 ATDSKYSNCKIYS
-1182 RSSQTRLAALQN
+1182 RDEQTKLKALQD
-1194 AVDQF
+1194 AVNQF
-1199 IRDTAAKSPNS
+1199 ITDTAAKSPDS
-1210 KIGITAFSSTHESN
+1210 KIGITAFSSKGYGDHGKSKDLLKVGDNKEVLQDF
-1224 VNNGSTKEML
+1224 VNGLN
-1234 SVGSNKDSLIE
+1234 
-1245 FANSLK
+1245 AN
-1251 YGGGTKPAIGLN
+1251 GGTNPAVGLSD
-1263 KAKELL
+1263 AKSKL
-1269 DKEKNDNPKYVV
+1269 DAAASDEKPKYVI
-1281 LFTDGAPTGDRTD
+1281 LFTDGEPTGGGNTWNTTAQR
-1294 NVWDSD
+1294 
-1300 AVSNA
+1300 NA
-1305 NTAASQL
+1305 ESKALEL

-1331 KFLAGDGTTNY
+1331 KFLAGDGTTDY

-1438 RGEWKHKVTVK
+1438 RGEWKHKITVK

-1520 TTSYDDVKVDATEV
+1520 TTSYDDVKVDATKV
-1534 MVKWY
+1534 TVKWY
-1539 RDKGCTD
+1539 RDKECTD
-1546 EIKNPDMEGLVDH
+1546 EIKNPDMEHLVDH

-1591 TETGDTCIASA
+1591 TETGDTYIASA

-1729 KYSIAD
+1729 KYSTAD

-1778 GVKGLVAYS
+1778 GVKGLVAYN
-1787 NTLVTTD
+1787 NTLITTD

-1801 KDGRNNLT
+1801 KDGTNNLT

-1819 VAEGENE
+1819 VAEDENE
-1826 DSWKSVSDAYDSI
+1826 DSWKSVSGAYDSI
-1839 TVDNGGDAR
+1839 TVDNGSDAR

-1884 VTLTDKNGTN
+1884 VTLTDENGTN